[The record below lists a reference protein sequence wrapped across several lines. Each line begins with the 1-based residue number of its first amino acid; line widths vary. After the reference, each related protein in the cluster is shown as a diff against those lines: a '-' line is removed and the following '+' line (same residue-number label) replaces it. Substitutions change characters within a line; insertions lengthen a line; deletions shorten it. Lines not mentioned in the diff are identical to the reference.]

1 MELMFAEWEDGE
13 RFSFEDSDRFEEDSL
28 CSFIS
33 EAESLCQNWRGWRKQ
48 SAGPNSPTVK
58 IKDGQV
64 IPLVELSAKQVAFH
78 IPFEVVEKVYPPV
91 PEQLQ
96 LRIAYWSFPENEED
110 IRLYSCLANG
120 SPDEFQRG
128 EQLYRIKAVRDPL
141 QIGFHLSATVVSQQ
155 PGQSKGA
162 YNVAVMFDRCRITS
176 CSCTCGAGAKWCA
189 HVVAL
194 CLFRIHNASAVCLR
208 APVSESLSRLQRDQ
222 LQKFAQYLISELPQQ
237 ILPTAQRLLDE
248 LLSSQSTAINTVC
261 GAPDPTAG
269 PSASDQST
277 WYLDEST
284 LSDNIKKTLH
294 KFCGPSPVVFS
305 DVNSMYLSSTE
316 PPAAAEWACLLRPLR
331 GREPEGI
338 WNLLSIV
345 REMFK
350 RRDSNAAP
358 LLEILTEQ
366 CLTYEQ
372 IIGWW
377 YSVRTSASHSS
388 ASGHTGRSNGQTEV
402 AAHACASMCD
412 EMVVLWRLA
421 VLDPTMSPQR
431 RLELASQLKQW
442 HLKVIEI
449 VKRGQHRKSLDKL
462 FQGFKPAVESCYFDW
477 EAAYPLAGIT
487 YCSTDKKSASFCW
500 ARAVQQQRGAK
511 AGLNGGAGGG
521 GGGGGGGGDQESG
534 GRPGGAGCDGG
545 SVDYKPRSGG
555 GGGYQQEVAVRPK
568 ETLVGKRKGLSAGGG
583 GLMRLGGGGV
593 SLGMEG
599 EGKGMYKPGGSGG
612 GGGGAAGGSSSS
624 SSGSKAKMTQGG
636 KASCSGGAGGG
647 GGGSG
652 GGGGGG
658 SGGGG
663 GGGGSGKHPS
673 AKRRTS
679 SEDSS
684 LEPDMAE
691 LSLDDGSS
699 LALGAEASNTSSFDF
714 LPPPPEML
722 PSPSPLLREPRK
734 YGGNG
739 GGSGG
744 MGLGK
749 ERAFDGKRVTHA
761 PVAVPPQPDAFPK
774 SCDLPGPSSASAP
787 GGGGGVASAGSAND
801 KEVEVEAEL
810 EENGVEEEDLVAMD
824 DAPQPST
831 STAAS
836 GSSSL
841 PVVTVTGKPPRGA
854 RREGGGGA
862 AGGGAAGGIGEGSGA
877 SAAPEGAAAAAGG
890 GGGGGGGDP
899 VGEDDYQAYYLS
911 AAEEGGERGAP
922 DNNHEEEPDIFAGI
936 KPLEQEGRMEV
947 LFACAEALYAHGY
960 SNEACRLA
968 VELARDLLANPPD
981 LKVEQPQTK
990 GKKSKVSTS
999 RQTQVATNTLSK
1011 AAFLLTVLSE
1021 RQELHNLAFS
1031 MGMFSLELQRPPAS
1045 TKALEVKLAYQES
1058 EVVALLKKIPLGVV
1072 EMGLIRDRAEQLR
1085 DGNFCDYRPVLPLML
1100 ASFIFDVLCT
1110 PAVSPTGSR
1119 PPSRNRNTEMPGD
1132 EELGFEAA
1140 VAAIGMKTTVSEAEH
1155 PLLCEGT
1162 RREKGDLALALM
1174 ITYKDDQ
1181 SKLKKILDKL
1191 LDRESQTHKPQTL
1204 SSFYSSKPAAGSQ
1217 KSPSKH
1223 SAAHT
1228 HAHTHTHAHA
1238 HTHAS
1243 SSSHSA
1249 SAGASGGVSK
1259 HAGAVPVSSGAGSA
1273 QGSGSGSAQGV
1284 AGGGC
1289 AAGQQGALGGGGVQ
1303 NVSAAAAAEAGE
1315 AGTTDSRE
1323 QDGVPLSS
1331 CEQPSEAAV
1340 FKPEGTVPSRLALGG
1355 RGAYSGRCWGSPVRQ
1370 KKKHTG
1376 MASIDSS
1383 APETTSD
1390 SSPTLSRRPLR
1401 GGWAATSWG
1410 RGQDSD
1416 SISSSSSDSLGS
1428 SSSSGSRRA
1437 GGGARAKST
1446 DTSRYKGRRPECHAP
1461 HVPNQPSEAAA
1472 HFYFELAKTVLIKA
1486 GGNSSTSIFTQPSAS
1501 GGHQGPHRN
1510 LHLCAFEIGLYALGL
1525 HNFVSPNWLSR
1536 TYSSHVS
1543 WITGQAMEI
1552 GSAALNILVEC
1563 WDGHLTP
1570 PEVASL
1576 ADRASRARDP
1586 NMVRAAAELALSCLP
1601 HAHALNPNEI
1611 QRALVQC
1618 KEQVGPSLQIWQ
1630 HCHRHSEGPPHG
1642 THKRHHWSRDQVREQ
1657 DNVML
1662 EKACMAVEEA
1672 AKGGGVYP
1680 EVLFE
1685 VAHQWYWLYEQTVGG
1700 GSGAQREVPARCGA
1714 NGGTARRQQESSCNV
1729 LEGGGGMDPQQ
1740 MAAVT
1745 ASVTAAT
1752 VVPVISVGSTIYQSH
1767 TLPGSAMAHTQ
1778 GLHPYTTIQAHLPT
1792 VCTSQYLGHPLQ
1804 HVSRPAV
1811 FPVPG
1816 ATYPQGMHPA
1826 FIGAQYPF
1834 SVATGP
1840 PMATAVT
1847 FPGVPVPSMTQ
1858 ITVHPYHTET
1868 GLPLS
1873 TTVAGGVHSGS
1884 AIQAIQG
1891 ASMPGL
1897 ASQPAPL
1904 VSAPFPTE
1912 DEHSQPISQ
1921 QGLHYLHSAYRV
1933 GMLALEMLGR
1943 RAHNDHPNNF
1953 SRSPPYTE
1961 DVKWLLGLAARLGVN
1976 YVYQFCVGAAKGV
1989 LSPFVLQ
1996 EIIMEALQRLN
2007 PAHIHAH
2014 LRTPAF
2020 QQLVQRCQQ
2029 AYLQYIHHRLIH
2041 LTPADYDDFVNIIR
2055 SARGAFCL
2063 TPVGMMQ
2070 FNDVLQNLKRGKQ
2083 TKELWQRI
2091 SLEMATFSP

>member
-128 EQLYRIKAVRDPL
+128 EQLYRIRAVKDPL
-141 QIGFHLSATVVSQQ
+141 QIGFHLSATVVSSQS
-155 PGQSKGA
+155 GQSKGA

-372 IIGWW
+372 IISWW

-388 ASGHTGRSNGQTEV
+388 ASGHTGRSNGQSEV

-421 VLDPTMSPQR
+421 VLDPTMSPCR
-431 RLELASQLKQW
+431 RLELAGQLKQW

-462 FQGFKPAVESCYFDW
+462 FQGFKPAVESCYFNW
-477 EAAYPLAGIT
+477 EVAYPLEGIT
-487 YCSTDKKSASFCW
+487 YCSADKKSATFCW
-500 ARAVQQQRGAK
+500 SRAVQA
-511 AGLNGGAGGG
+511 
-521 GGGGGGGGDQESG
+521 SG
-534 GRPGGAGCDGG
+534 H
-545 SVDYKPRSGG
+545 SS
-555 GGGYQQEVAVRPK
+555 QQEVAVRPK
-568 ETLVGKRKGLSAGGG
+568 ETILTKRKGLSVSGGG
-583 GLMRLGGGGV
+583 GMLVRLGGGV
-593 SLGMEG
+593 SLSLEDGG
-599 EGKGMYKPGGSGG
+599 GKCMYKSPGSGG
-612 GGGGAAGGSSSS
+612 LGGG
-624 SSGSKAKMTQGG
+624 
-636 KASCSGGAGGG
+636 
-647 GGGSG
+647 
-652 GGGGGG
+652 
-658 SGGGG
+658 
-663 GGGGSGKHPS
+663 KHAS

-684 LEPDMAE
+684 LEPDLAE
-691 LSLDDGSS
+691 LSLDDGCS
-699 LALGAEASNTSSFDF
+699 LALGAEASNTFEF

-722 PSPSPLLREPRK
+722 PSPSPLLRDSPC
-734 YGGNG
+734 
-739 GGSGG
+739 ST
-744 MGLGK
+744 L
-749 ERAFDGKRVTHA
+749 
-761 PVAVPPQPDAFPK
+761 
-774 SCDLPGPSSASAP
+774 LPSQRHT
-787 GGGGGVASAGSAND
+787 
-801 KEVEVEAEL
+801 E
-810 EENGVEEEDLVAMD
+810 
-824 DAPQPST
+824 
-831 STAAS
+831 
-836 GSSSL
+836 
-841 PVVTVTGKPPRGA
+841 
-854 RREGGGGA
+854 
-862 AGGGAAGGIGEGSGA
+862 
-877 SAAPEGAAAAAGG
+877 AAAGVARGEG
-890 GGGGGGGDP
+890 GEA

-911 AAEEGGERGAP
+911 AASEDGADRQLP
-922 DNNHEEEPDIFAGI
+922 DNHQEEEPDIFAGI

-947 LFACAEALYAHGY
+947 LFACAEALHAHGY

-1021 RQELHNLAFS
+1021 RLELHNLAFS
-1031 MGMFSLELQRPPAS
+1031 TGMFSLELQRPPAS

-1058 EVVALLKKIPLGVV
+1058 EVVALLKKIPLGLV
-1072 EMGLIRDRAEQLR
+1072 EMSTIRERAEQLR

-1110 PAVSPTGSR
+1110 PVVSPTGSR
-1119 PPSRNRNTEMPGD
+1119 PPSRNRNIEMPGD

-1140 VAAIGMKTTVSEAEH
+1140 VAALGMKTTVSEAEH

-1162 RREKGDLALALM
+1162 RRVKGDLALALM

-1217 KSPSKH
+1217 RSPSKH
-1223 SAAHT
+1223 T
-1228 HAHTHTHAHA
+1228 TT
-1238 HTHAS
+1238 
-1243 SSSHSA
+1243 SHSGV
-1249 SAGASGGVSK
+1249 SGATGGVSK
-1259 HAGAVPVSSGAGSA
+1259 HTPSSSSATTVAGS
-1273 QGSGSGSAQGV
+1273 SSSSSSAQNET
-1284 AGGGC
+1284 APFK
-1289 AAGQQGALGGGGVQ
+1289 L
-1303 NVSAAAAAEAGE
+1303 EA
-1315 AGTTDSRE
+1315 
-1323 QDGVPLSS
+1323 
-1331 CEQPSEAAV
+1331 
-1340 FKPEGTVPSRLALGG
+1340 TVPSRLALGVRCG
-1355 RGAYSGRCWGSPVRQ
+1355 YSQRCWGSPVRQ

-1401 GGWAATSWG
+1401 GSWAATSWG

-1446 DTSRYKGRRPECHAP
+1446 DTRRRPECHAP

-1618 KEQVGPSLQIWQ
+1618 KEQ
-1630 HCHRHSEGPPHG
+1630 
-1642 THKRHHWSRDQVREQ
+1642 

-1685 VAHQWYWLYEQTVGG
+1685 VAHQWYWLYEQSVGG
-1700 GSGAQREVPARCGA
+1700 GSGQQRETSGRCGA
-1714 NGGTARRQQESSCNV
+1714 NGGSGRRPPESSCV
-1729 LEGGGGMDPQQ
+1729 LESGVNMESPGV
-1740 MAAVT
+1740 ATVT
-1745 ASVTAAT
+1745 ASVTAAA

-1767 TLPGSAMAHTQ
+1767 AIPGQAMAHPHSQ

-1792 VCTSQYLGHPLQ
+1792 VCTPQYLGHPLQ
-1804 HVSRPAV
+1804 HVPRPTV
-1811 FPVPG
+1811 FPVSG
-1816 ATYPQGMHPA
+1816 AAYPQGMHPA

-1834 SVATGP
+1834 SVTAGPQP
-1840 PMATAVT
+1840 PMAATAVT

-1858 ITVHPYHTET
+1858 IAVHPYHTET

-1873 TTVAGGVHSGS
+1873 TTVAVGSVHSGPT
-1884 AIQAIQG
+1884 IQAIQG
-1891 ASMPGL
+1891 ASLPSL
-1897 ASQPAPL
+1897 SSQPGSL
-1904 VSAPFPTE
+1904 VSTPFPAE
-1912 DEHSQPISQ
+1912 DEQHSQPISQ

-2020 QQLVQRCQQ
+2020 HQLVQRCQQ

>member
-128 EQLYRIKAVRDPL
+128 EQLYRIRAVKDPL
-141 QIGFHLSATVVSQQ
+141 QIGFHLSATVVSSQT
-155 PGQSKGA
+155 GQSKGA

-366 CLTYEQ
+366 
-372 IIGWW
+372 
-377 YSVRTSASHSS
+377 
-388 ASGHTGRSNGQTEV
+388 
-402 AAHACASMCD
+402 
-412 EMVVLWRLA
+412 
-421 VLDPTMSPQR
+421 
-431 RLELASQLKQW
+431 
-442 HLKVIEI
+442 
-449 VKRGQHRKSLDKL
+449 
-462 FQGFKPAVESCYFDW
+462 
-477 EAAYPLAGIT
+477 
-487 YCSTDKKSASFCW
+487 
-500 ARAVQQQRGAK
+500 
-511 AGLNGGAGGG
+511 
-521 GGGGGGGGDQESG
+521 
-534 GRPGGAGCDGG
+534 
-545 SVDYKPRSGG
+545 
-555 GGGYQQEVAVRPK
+555 
-568 ETLVGKRKGLSAGGG
+568 
-583 GLMRLGGGGV
+583 
-593 SLGMEG
+593 
-599 EGKGMYKPGGSGG
+599 
-612 GGGGAAGGSSSS
+612 
-624 SSGSKAKMTQGG
+624 
-636 KASCSGGAGGG
+636 
-647 GGGSG
+647 
-652 GGGGGG
+652 
-658 SGGGG
+658 
-663 GGGGSGKHPS
+663 
-673 AKRRTS
+673 
-679 SEDSS
+679 
-684 LEPDMAE
+684 
-691 LSLDDGSS
+691 
-699 LALGAEASNTSSFDF
+699 
-714 LPPPPEML
+714 
-722 PSPSPLLREPRK
+722 
-734 YGGNG
+734 
-739 GGSGG
+739 
-744 MGLGK
+744 
-749 ERAFDGKRVTHA
+749 
-761 PVAVPPQPDAFPK
+761 
-774 SCDLPGPSSASAP
+774 
-787 GGGGGVASAGSAND
+787 
-801 KEVEVEAEL
+801 
-810 EENGVEEEDLVAMD
+810 
-824 DAPQPST
+824 
-831 STAAS
+831 
-836 GSSSL
+836 
-841 PVVTVTGKPPRGA
+841 
-854 RREGGGGA
+854 
-862 AGGGAAGGIGEGSGA
+862 
-877 SAAPEGAAAAAGG
+877 
-890 GGGGGGGDP
+890 
-899 VGEDDYQAYYLS
+899 
-911 AAEEGGERGAP
+911 
-922 DNNHEEEPDIFAGI
+922 
-936 KPLEQEGRMEV
+936 
-947 LFACAEALYAHGY
+947 
-960 SNEACRLA
+960 
-968 VELARDLLANPPD
+968 DLLANPPD

-999 RQTQVATNTLSK
+999 RQTQTATNTLSK
-1011 AAFLLTVLSE
+1011 TAFLLTVLSE
-1021 RQELHNLAFS
+1021 RLELHNLAFCT
-1031 MGMFSLELQRPPAS
+1031 GMFSLELQRPPAS

-1058 EVVALLKKIPLGVV
+1058 EIVALLKKIPLGLV
-1072 EMGLIRDRAEQLR
+1072 EMTAIRERAEQLR

-1110 PAVSPTGSR
+1110 PVVSPTGSR
-1119 PPSRNRNTEMPGD
+1119 PPSRNRNNEMPGD

-1140 VAAIGMKTTVSEAEH
+1140 VAALGMKTTVSEAEH

-1162 RREKGDLALALM
+1162 RRVKGDLALALM

-1204 SSFYSSKPAAGSQ
+1204 SSFYSSKPAASSQ
-1217 KSPSKH
+1217 RSPSKH
-1223 SAAHT
+1223 ATTGHGGGVGA
-1228 HAHTHTHAHA
+1228 
-1238 HTHAS
+1238 
-1243 SSSHSA
+1243 
-1249 SAGASGGVSK
+1249 ASGGLSK
-1259 HAGAVPVSSGAGSA
+1259 HTPSSSA
-1273 QGSGSGSAQGV
+1273 PLPNEV
-1284 AGGGC
+1284 A
-1289 AAGQQGALGGGGVQ
+1289 L
-1303 NVSAAAAAEAGE
+1303 
-1315 AGTTDSRE
+1315 
-1323 QDGVPLSS
+1323 
-1331 CEQPSEAAV
+1331 
-1340 FKPEGTVPSRLALGG
+1340 FKLETTVPSRLALGARYG
-1355 RGAYSGRCWGSPVRQ
+1355 YNQRCWGSPVRQ

-1401 GGWAATSWG
+1401 GGWAAASWG

-1437 GGGARAKST
+1437 GGGARAKNT
-1446 DTSRYKGRRPECHAP
+1446 DTRRRPECHAP

-1618 KEQVGPSLQIWQ
+1618 KEQ
-1630 HCHRHSEGPPHG
+1630 
-1642 THKRHHWSRDQVREQ
+1642 

-1685 VAHQWYWLYEQTVGG
+1685 VAHQWYWLYEQSVGG
-1700 GSGAQREVPARCGA
+1700 SSGQQREASSRCGA
-1714 NGGTARRQQESSCNV
+1714 NGGSGRRPPEVSCV
-1729 LEGGGGMDPQQ
+1729 LDNGANIDAPGV
-1740 MAAVT
+1740 ATVT
-1745 ASVTAAT
+1745 ASVTATA
-1752 VVPVISVGSTIYQSH
+1752 VVPVISVGSTIYQPH
-1767 TLPGSAMAHTQ
+1767 AMPGQAIAHPHGQ
-1778 GLHPYTTIQAHLPT
+1778 GLHPYTTLQAHLPT
-1792 VCTSQYLGHPLQ
+1792 VCTPQYMGHPLQ
-1804 HVSRPAV
+1804 HVPRPAV
-1811 FPVPG
+1811 FPVSG
-1816 ATYPQGMHPA
+1816 AAYPQGMHPA

-1840 PMATAVT
+1840 PPPITATAVT

-1858 ITVHPYHTET
+1858 IAVHPYHTET

-1873 TTVAGGVHSGS
+1873 TTVAVGSVHTGA
-1884 AIQAIQG
+1884 AIQTMQG
-1891 ASMPGL
+1891 ASMPSL
-1897 ASQPAPL
+1897 SSQPSSL
-1904 VSAPFPTE
+1904 VNSPFPTE
-1912 DEHSQPISQ
+1912 EDQHSQPISQ
-1921 QGLHYLHSAYRV
+1921 QSLHYLHSAYRV

-2020 QQLVQRCQQ
+2020 HQLVQRCQQ

-2063 TPVGMMQ
+2063 TPVGVMQ

-2091 SLEMATFSP
+2091 SLEMTTFSP

>member
-128 EQLYRIKAVRDPL
+128 EQLYRIRAVKDPL
-141 QIGFHLSATVVSQQ
+141 QIGFHLSATVVSSQA
-155 PGQSKGA
+155 GQSKGA

-237 ILPTAQRLLDE
+237 VESRLE
-248 LLSSQSTAINTVC
+248 AEVC
-261 GAPDPTAG
+261 LCVCVCACVCVCVCACVRACVDPTAG

-372 IIGWW
+372 IISWW

-388 ASGHTGRSNGQTEV
+388 ASGHTGRSNGQSEV

-421 VLDPTMSPQR
+421 VLDPTMSPCR
-431 RLELASQLKQW
+431 RLELAIQLKQW

-462 FQGFKPAVESCYFDW
+462 FQGFKPAVESCYFNW
-477 EAAYPLAGIT
+477 EAAYPLEGIT
-487 YCSTDKKSASFCW
+487 YCSADKKSATFCW
-500 ARAVQQQRGAK
+500 SRAVQHQRGVK
-511 AGLNGGAGGG
+511 AAAGGG
-521 GGGGGGGGDQESG
+521 GEPPEPGGGGRAEG
-534 GRPGGAGCDGG
+534 
-545 SVDYKPRSGG
+545 DYKGRGSGQLC
-555 GGGYQQEVAVRPK
+555 QQEVAVRPK
-568 ETLVGKRKGLSAGGG
+568 ETIMTKRKGLSVS
-583 GLMRLGGGGV
+583 GGGGV
-593 SLGMEG
+593 LVRPS
-599 EGKGMYKPGGSGG
+599 
-612 GGGGAAGGSSSS
+612 AGGP
-624 SSGSKAKMTQGG
+624 
-636 KASCSGGAGGG
+636 GAGGG
-647 GGGSG
+647 LAV
-652 GGGGGG
+652 
-658 SGGGG
+658 
-663 GGGGSGKHPS
+663 GKHAS

-684 LEPDMAE
+684 LEPDLAE
-691 LSLDDGSS
+691 LSLDDGCS
-699 LALGAEASNTSSFDF
+699 LALGAEASNTFEF
-714 LPPPPEML
+714 LPPPAEML
-722 PSPSPLLREPRK
+722 PSPSPLLRDSRK
-734 YGGNG
+734 Y
-739 GGSGG
+739 SSS
-744 MGLGK
+744 K
-749 ERAFDGKRVTHA
+749 KKRETQSDVTSH
-761 PVAVPPQPDAFPK
+761 PPP
-774 SCDLPGPSSASAP
+774 AP
-787 GGGGGVASAGSAND
+787 GGAV
-801 KEVEVEAEL
+801 
-810 EENGVEEEDLVAMD
+810 
-824 DAPQPST
+824 
-831 STAAS
+831 
-836 GSSSL
+836 
-841 PVVTVTGKPPRGA
+841 
-854 RREGGGGA
+854 
-862 AGGGAAGGIGEGSGA
+862 
-877 SAAPEGAAAAAGG
+877 
-890 GGGGGGGDP
+890 GGDAA
-899 VGEDDYQAYYLS
+899 GEDDYQAYYLS
-911 AAEEGGERGAP
+911 AASEEGADRQLT
-922 DNNHEEEPDIFAGI
+922 DSHQEEEPDIFSGI
-936 KPLEQEGRMEV
+936 KPLDQEGRMEV
-947 LFACAEALYAHGY
+947 LFACAEALHAHGY

-968 VELARDLLANPPD
+968 VDLARDLLANPPD

-1021 RQELHNLAFS
+1021 RLELHNLAFS
-1031 MGMFSLELQRPPAS
+1031 TGMFSLELQRPPAS

-1058 EVVALLKKIPLGVV
+1058 EVVALLKKIPLSLV
-1072 EMGLIRDRAEQLR
+1072 EMSAIRERAEQLR
-1085 DGNFCDYRPVLPLML
+1085 DGSFCDYRPVLPLML

-1110 PAVSPTGSR
+1110 PVVSPTGSR
-1119 PPSRNRNTEMPGD
+1119 PPSRNRNNEMPGD

-1140 VAAIGMKTTVSEAEH
+1140 VAALGMKTTVSEAEH

-1162 RREKGDLALALM
+1162 RRVKGDLALALM

-1217 KSPSKH
+1217 RSPSKH
-1223 SAAHT
+1223 TAPGNSGVSGAT
-1228 HAHTHTHAHA
+1228 GGVPP
-1238 HTHAS
+1238 S
-1243 SSSHSA
+1243 SSDQHNETA
-1249 SAGASGGVSK
+1249 PYK
-1259 HAGAVPVSSGAGSA
+1259 LEP
-1273 QGSGSGSAQGV
+1273 
-1284 AGGGC
+1284 
-1289 AAGQQGALGGGGVQ
+1289 
-1303 NVSAAAAAEAGE
+1303 
-1315 AGTTDSRE
+1315 
-1323 QDGVPLSS
+1323 
-1331 CEQPSEAAV
+1331 
-1340 FKPEGTVPSRLALGG
+1340 TVPSRLALGG
-1355 RGAYSGRCWGSPVRQ
+1355 RCGYSQRCWGSPVRQ

-1401 GGWAATSWG
+1401 GSWAAASWG

-1437 GGGARAKST
+1437 GGGARAK
-1446 DTSRYKGRRPECHAP
+1446 RRRPECHAP

-1618 KEQVGPSLQIWQ
+1618 KEQ
-1630 HCHRHSEGPPHG
+1630 
-1642 THKRHHWSRDQVREQ
+1642 

-1685 VAHQWYWLYEQTVGG
+1685 VAHQWYWLYEQSVGG
-1700 GSGAQREVPARCGA
+1700 GSTQQRETSGRCGA
-1714 NGGTARRQQESSCNV
+1714 NGGSGRRPPESNCSV
-1729 LEGGGGMDPQQ
+1729 LDGGTNMESQGV
-1740 MAAVT
+1740 ATVT
-1745 ASVTAAT
+1745 ASVSAAA

-1767 TLPGSAMAHTQ
+1767 TIPGPAMAHPHGQ

-1792 VCTSQYLGHPLQ
+1792 VCTPQYLGHPMQ
-1804 HVSRPAV
+1804 HVPRPTV
-1811 FPVPG
+1811 FPG
-1816 ATYPQGMHPA
+1816 AAYPQGMHPA

-1834 SVATGP
+1834 SVAAGPQP
-1840 PMATAVT
+1840 PMAATAVT

-1858 ITVHPYHTET
+1858 IAVHPYHTET

-1873 TTVAGGVHSGS
+1873 TTVAVGSVHAGPT
-1884 AIQAIQG
+1884 IQAIQG
-1891 ASMPGL
+1891 ASLPPL
-1897 ASQPAPL
+1897 SSQPASL
-1904 VSAPFPTE
+1904 VSAPFPAE
-1912 DEHSQPISQ
+1912 DEQHSQPISQ
-1921 QGLHYLHSAYRV
+1921 QGLHHLHSAYRV

-2020 QQLVQRCQQ
+2020 HQLVQRCQQ

-2055 SARGAFCL
+2055 GARGAFCL

>member
-58 IKDGQV
+58 IKGGQNGGVYGQV

-128 EQLYRIKAVRDPL
+128 EQLYRMRAVKDPL
-141 QIGFHLSATVVSQQ
+141 QIGFHLSATVVSPQA
-155 PGQSKGA
+155 GQSKGA

-388 ASGHTGRSNGQTEV
+388 ASGHTGRSNGQSEV

-431 RLELASQLKQW
+431 RLELAAQLKQW

-462 FQGFKPAVESCYFDW
+462 FQGFKPAVESCYFNW
-477 EAAYPLAGIT
+477 EVAYPLPGIT
-487 YCSTDKKSASFCW
+487 YCSADKKSASFCW
-500 ARAVQQQRGAK
+500 ARAVSGSSE
-511 AGLNGGAGGG
+511 
-521 GGGGGGGGDQESG
+521 GGGGDYK
-534 GRPGGAGCDGG
+534 GRSP
-545 SVDYKPRSGG
+545 
-555 GGGYQQEVAVRPK
+555 QQEVAVRPK
-568 ETLVGKRKGLSAGGG
+568 ETIASKRKGLSAGGTG
-583 GLMRLGGGGV
+583 GVLVRLGGAV
-593 SLGMEG
+593 SLSLEEG
-599 EGKGMYKPGGSGG
+599 GSKGVYKGGSGG
-612 GGGGAAGGSSSS
+612 V
-624 SSGSKAKMTQGG
+624 GG
-636 KASCSGGAGGG
+636 KHQA
-647 GGGSG
+647 
-652 GGGGGG
+652 
-658 SGGGG
+658 
-663 GGGGSGKHPS
+663 

-699 LALGAEASNTSSFDF
+699 LALGAEASNTFDF
-714 LPPPPEML
+714 TPPPPEML
-722 PSPSPLLREPRK
+722 PSPSPLLREPHK
-734 YGGNG
+734 Y
-739 GGSGG
+739 SGG
-744 MGLGK
+744 PKGAGNAPKEPGQSNGAGL
-749 ERAFDGKRVTHA
+749 A
-761 PVAVPPQPDAFPK
+761 
-774 SCDLPGPSSASAP
+774 L
-787 GGGGGVASAGSAND
+787 
-801 KEVEVEAEL
+801 
-810 EENGVEEEDLVAMD
+810 
-824 DAPQPST
+824 
-831 STAAS
+831 
-836 GSSSL
+836 
-841 PVVTVTGKPPRGA
+841 
-854 RREGGGGA
+854 
-862 AGGGAAGGIGEGSGA
+862 
-877 SAAPEGAAAAAGG
+877 EGA
-890 GGGGGGGDP
+890 GGDP
-899 VGEDDYQAYYLS
+899 GGEDDYQAYYLS
-911 AAEEGGERGAP
+911 AASEEGAERAP
-922 DNNHEEEPDIFAGI
+922 ENNHEEEPDIFAGI
-936 KPLEQEGRMEV
+936 KPLEQEGQMEV
-947 LFACAEALYAHGY
+947 LFACAEALHAHGY

-968 VELARDLLANPPD
+968 VELAGDLLANPPD

-999 RQTQVATNTLSK
+999 RQTQVATNTLVKTS
-1011 AAFLLTVLSE
+1011 FLLTVLSE
-1021 RQELHNLAFS
+1021 RLELHNLAFNT
-1031 MGMFSLELQRPPAS
+1031 GMFSLELQRPPAS

-1058 EVVALLKKIPLGVV
+1058 EVVALLKKIPLGLV
-1072 EMGLIRDRAEQLR
+1072 EMTSIRDRAEQLR

-1110 PAVSPTGSR
+1110 PGSR
-1119 PPSRNRNTEMPGD
+1119 PPSRNRNNEMPGD

-1140 VAAIGMKTTVSEAEH
+1140 VAALGMKTTVSEAEH

-1181 SKLKKILDKL
+1181 SKLKNILDKL

-1204 SSFYSSKPAAGSQ
+1204 SSFYSSKPAVSSQ
-1217 KSPSKH
+1217 RSPSKH
-1223 SAAHT
+1223 SAHGTALQPRR
-1228 HAHTHTHAHA
+1228 
-1238 HTHAS
+1238 S
-1243 SSSHSA
+1243 PVRPESMV
-1249 SAGASGGVSK
+1249 GGVGRTY
-1259 HAGAVPVSSGAGSA
+1259 GAQPA
-1273 QGSGSGSAQGV
+1273 
-1284 AGGGC
+1284 
-1289 AAGQQGALGGGGVQ
+1289 
-1303 NVSAAAAAEAGE
+1303 
-1315 AGTTDSRE
+1315 
-1323 QDGVPLSS
+1323 S
-1331 CEQPSEAAV
+1331 CDQPSEAAP

-1401 GGWAATSWG
+1401 GGWAAASWG

-1618 KEQVGPSLQIWQ
+1618 KEQ
-1630 HCHRHSEGPPHG
+1630 
-1642 THKRHHWSRDQVREQ
+1642 

-1700 GSGAQREVPARCGA
+1700 GSGTQREGPGRCGA
-1714 NGGTARRQQESSCNV
+1714 NGGAGRRPPDAGHGLTDNS
-1729 LEGGGGMDPQQ
+1729 GPMDPSGV
-1740 MAAVT
+1740 AAVT
-1745 ASVTAAT
+1745 ASVTAAA

-1767 TLPGSAMAHTQ
+1767 ALPGSAIAHPHTQ

-1792 VCTSQYLGHPLQ
+1792 VCTPQYLGHPLQ
-1804 HVSRPAV
+1804 HVPRPTV
-1811 FPVPG
+1811 FPVSGG
-1816 ATYPQGMHPA
+1816 AYPQGMHPA
-1826 FIGAQYPF
+1826 FLGAQYPF

-1840 PMATAVT
+1840 HPPMAATAVT

-1858 ITVHPYHTET
+1858 IAVHPYHTET

-1873 TTVAGGVHSGS
+1873 TTVAGEQRQLLGGVHSGS
-1884 AIQAIQG
+1884 TIQAIQG
-1891 ASMPGL
+1891 SSLPGMS
-1897 ASQPAPL
+1897 SQPASL
-1904 VSAPFPTE
+1904 VSTPFPSE
-1912 DEHSQPISQ
+1912 DEQHSQPISQ

-1961 DVKWLLGLAARLGVN
+1961 DVKWLLGLAARLGDHN
-1976 YVYQFCVGAAKGV
+1976 GGSAETQPGSHPCPPPHACFSPAGAALPAG
-1989 LSPFVLQ
+1989 LSTVHPPPADTPDPGRLRRLRQ
-1996 EIIMEALQRLN
+1996 HHPQRPRGLL
-2007 PAHIHAH
+2007 PDPCGHDA
-2014 LRTPAF
+2014 
-2020 QQLVQRCQQ
+2020 VQRCAAELEEGQ
-2029 AYLQYIHHRLIH
+2029 ADQGAVAAHLIGDGHFLPMTVRAVEWERNDAPAPQTRPGLSRSSGWTKLIFGPFEWVKRASGHHLRYLSTVIQSNISITLRMSGHDIY
-2041 LTPADYDDFVNIIR
+2041 TCPAQIEPLKCFNI
-2055 SARGAFCL
+2055 F
-2063 TPVGMMQ
+2063 M
-2070 FNDVLQNLKRGKQ
+2070 
-2083 TKELWQRI
+2083 
-2091 SLEMATFSP
+2091 

>member
-48 SAGPNSPTVK
+48 SGGPNSPTVK
-58 IKDGQV
+58 IKGKGGRQLGEINGLV
-64 IPLVELSAKQVAFH
+64 NPLVELSAKQVAFH

-96 LRIAYWSFPENEED
+96 LRIAFWSFPENEED

-120 SPDEFQRG
+120 SADEFQRG
-128 EQLYRIKAVRDPL
+128 EQLFRMRAVKDPL
-141 QIGFHLSATVVSQQ
+141 QIGFHLSATVVPPQMLS
-155 PGQSKGA
+155 PKGA

-176 CSCTCGAGAKWCA
+176 CSCTCGAGAKWCS

-350 RRDSNAAP
+350 RRDTNAAP
-358 LLEILTEQ
+358 LLEILTDQ
-366 CLTYEQ
+366 
-372 IIGWW
+372 
-377 YSVRTSASHSS
+377 
-388 ASGHTGRSNGQTEV
+388 
-402 AAHACASMCD
+402 
-412 EMVVLWRLA
+412 
-421 VLDPTMSPQR
+421 
-431 RLELASQLKQW
+431 LELAQ
-442 HLKVIEI
+442 
-449 VKRGQHRKSLDKL
+449 
-462 FQGFKPAVESCYFDW
+462 
-477 EAAYPLAGIT
+477 
-487 YCSTDKKSASFCW
+487 
-500 ARAVQQQRGAK
+500 
-511 AGLNGGAGGG
+511 
-521 GGGGGGGGDQESG
+521 
-534 GRPGGAGCDGG
+534 
-545 SVDYKPRSGG
+545 
-555 GGGYQQEVAVRPK
+555 
-568 ETLVGKRKGLSAGGG
+568 
-583 GLMRLGGGGV
+583 
-593 SLGMEG
+593 
-599 EGKGMYKPGGSGG
+599 
-612 GGGGAAGGSSSS
+612 
-624 SSGSKAKMTQGG
+624 
-636 KASCSGGAGGG
+636 
-647 GGGSG
+647 
-652 GGGGGG
+652 
-658 SGGGG
+658 
-663 GGGGSGKHPS
+663 
-673 AKRRTS
+673 
-679 SEDSS
+679 
-684 LEPDMAE
+684 
-691 LSLDDGSS
+691 
-699 LALGAEASNTSSFDF
+699 
-714 LPPPPEML
+714 
-722 PSPSPLLREPRK
+722 
-734 YGGNG
+734 
-739 GGSGG
+739 
-744 MGLGK
+744 
-749 ERAFDGKRVTHA
+749 
-761 PVAVPPQPDAFPK
+761 
-774 SCDLPGPSSASAP
+774 
-787 GGGGGVASAGSAND
+787 
-801 KEVEVEAEL
+801 
-810 EENGVEEEDLVAMD
+810 
-824 DAPQPST
+824 
-831 STAAS
+831 
-836 GSSSL
+836 
-841 PVVTVTGKPPRGA
+841 
-854 RREGGGGA
+854 
-862 AGGGAAGGIGEGSGA
+862 
-877 SAAPEGAAAAAGG
+877 
-890 GGGGGGGDP
+890 
-899 VGEDDYQAYYLS
+899 
-911 AAEEGGERGAP
+911 
-922 DNNHEEEPDIFAGI
+922 
-936 KPLEQEGRMEV
+936 
-947 LFACAEALYAHGY
+947 
-960 SNEACRLA
+960 
-968 VELARDLLANPPD
+968 DLLANPPD
-981 LKVEQPQTK
+981 LKVEQPPTK
-990 GKKSKVSTS
+990 GKKNKVSTS
-999 RQTQVATNTLSK
+999 KQTWIATNTLSK

-1021 RQELHNLAFS
+1021 RQEYHNLAFCI
-1031 MGMFSLELQRPPAS
+1031 GMFALELQRPPAS

-1058 EVVALLKKIPLGVV
+1058 EIVSLLKKIPLDSN
-1072 EMGLIRDRAEQLR
+1072 EMNTIRGRAKDLR
-1085 DGNFCDYRPVLPLML
+1085 DGTLCDYRPVLPLML

-1110 PAVSPTGSR
+1110 PVVSPTGSR
-1119 PPSRNRNTEMPGD
+1119 PPSRNRNNEMPGD

-1140 VAAIGMKTTVSEAEH
+1140 VAALGMKTTVSEAEH

-1204 SSFYSSKPAAGSQ
+1204 SSFYSSSKPAAANQ

-1223 SAAHT
+1223 
-1228 HAHTHTHAHA
+1228 
-1238 HTHAS
+1238 AS
-1243 SSSHSA
+1243 QSSA
-1249 SAGASGGVSK
+1249 SILISGTAPG
-1259 HAGAVPVSSGAGSA
+1259 H
-1273 QGSGSGSAQGV
+1273 QQQGV
-1284 AGGGC
+1284 TSAVHGG
-1289 AAGQQGALGGGGVQ
+1289 LGENFPEKNSSQRSTGEP
-1303 NVSAAAAAEAGE
+1303 SGE
-1315 AGTTDSRE
+1315 AHVYK
-1323 QDGVPLSS
+1323 Q
-1331 CEQPSEAAV
+1331 
-1340 FKPEGTVPSRLALGG
+1340 EGKVPSRLALGN
-1355 RGAYSGRCWGSPVRQ
+1355 RGGYNGRCWGSPVRQ

-1401 GGWAATSWG
+1401 GGWGATPWG

-1437 GGGARAKST
+1437 SGGARAKT
-1446 DTSRYKGRRPECHAP
+1446 VEGRRLESHAP

-1486 GGNSSTSIFTQPSAS
+1486 GGNSSTSIFTHPSSS

-1576 ADRASRARDP
+1576 ADRASRARDS

-1618 KEQVGPSLQIWQ
+1618 KEQ
-1630 HCHRHSEGPPHG
+1630 
-1642 THKRHHWSRDQVREQ
+1642 
-1657 DNVML
+1657 DNMML
-1662 EKACMAVEEA
+1662 EKACMAVEDA

-1685 VAHQWYWLYEQTVGG
+1685 VAHQWYWLYEQMVGG
-1700 GSGAQREVPARCGA
+1700 TPVPREGATGCSSGGARSVPEAVRGLSDNRIIQDTSTVTVA
-1714 NGGTARRQQESSCNV
+1714 TA
-1729 LEGGGGMDPQQ
+1729 
-1740 MAAVT
+1740 
-1745 ASVTAAT
+1745 VTAAT
-1752 VVPVISVGSTIYQSH
+1752 VVPVISVGSTIYQQH
-1767 TLPGSAMAHTQ
+1767 TAMAHAHTQ
-1778 GLHPYTTIQAHLPT
+1778 GLHPYTTLQTHIPSVCSPQYIGIPRQQLP
-1792 VCTSQYLGHPLQ
+1792 Q
-1804 HVSRPAV
+1804 PAL

-1816 ATYPQGMHPA
+1816 ALYTQGVHPA
-1826 FIGAQYPF
+1826 FIGAQYPYTVTTP
-1834 SVATGP
+1834 SLA
-1840 PMATAVT
+1840 ATAVS
-1847 FPGVPVPSMTQ
+1847 FPGATVPSMTQ
-1858 ITVHPYHTET
+1858 IAVHPYHAET
-1868 GLPLS
+1868 GLSLS
-1873 TTVAGGVHSGS
+1873 SNVAIGNVHTGTTFP
-1884 AIQAIQG
+1884 AIQG
-1891 ASMPGL
+1891 STMTALST
-1897 ASQPAPL
+1897 QPASL
-1904 VSAPFPTE
+1904 VTPGFPAE
-1912 DEHSQPISQ
+1912 DEQHSQPVSP

-1961 DVKWLLGLAARLGVN
+1961 DVKWLLGLAAKLGVN
-1976 YVYQFCVGAAKGV
+1976 YVHQFCVGAAKGV

-2007 PAHIHAH
+2007 PAHIHNH

-2020 QQLVQRCQQ
+2020 HQLVQRCQQ
-2029 AYLQYIHHRLIH
+2029 SYMQYIHHRLIH
-2041 LTPADYDDFVNIIR
+2041 LTPADYDDFVNAIR
-2055 SARGAFCL
+2055 SARSAFCL
-2063 TPVGMMQ
+2063 TPLGAMQ
-2070 FNDVLQNLKRGKQ
+2070 FNDILQNLKRGKQ
-2083 TKELWQRI
+2083 TKELWQRV

>member
-128 EQLYRIKAVRDPL
+128 EQLYRMRAVKDPL
-141 QIGFHLSATVVSQQ
+141 QIGFHLSATVVSPQA
-155 PGQSKGA
+155 GQSKGA

-345 REMFK
+345 REMLK

-388 ASGHTGRSNGQTEV
+388 ASGHTGRSNGQSEV

-421 VLDPTMSPQR
+421 VLDPTMSPHR
-431 RLELASQLKQW
+431 RLELAAQLKQW

-462 FQGFKPAVESCYFDW
+462 FQGFKPAVESCYFNW
-477 EAAYPLAGIT
+477 EVAYPLPGIT
-487 YCSTDKKSASFCW
+487 YCSADKKSASFCW

-511 AGLNGGAGGG
+511 AGLAGDPPEPGGG
-521 GGGGGGGGDQESG
+521 
-534 GRPGGAGCDGG
+534 
-545 SVDYKPRSGG
+545 RS
-555 GGGYQQEVAVRPK
+555 
-568 ETLVGKRKGLSAGGG
+568 
-583 GLMRLGGGGV
+583 
-593 SLGMEG
+593 
-599 EGKGMYKPGGSGG
+599 
-612 GGGGAAGGSSSS
+612 GSSSS
-624 SSGSKAKMTQGG
+624 TGGKAKIAQGG
-636 KASCSGGAGGG
+636 KSSS
-647 GGGSG
+647 GGSG
-652 GGGGGG
+652 VVG
-658 SGGGG
+658 
-663 GGGGSGKHPS
+663 GKHQA

-699 LALGAEASNTSSFDF
+699 LALGAEASNTFDF
-714 LPPPPEML
+714 TPPPPEML
-722 PSPSPLLREPRK
+722 PSPSPLLREPHK
-734 YGGNG
+734 YSG
-739 GGSGG
+739 GGKVSP
-744 MGLGK
+744 
-749 ERAFDGKRVTHA
+749 RDG
-761 PVAVPPQPDAFPK
+761 
-774 SCDLPGPSSASAP
+774 
-787 GGGGGVASAGSAND
+787 
-801 KEVEVEAEL
+801 
-810 EENGVEEEDLVAMD
+810 
-824 DAPQPST
+824 
-831 STAAS
+831 
-836 GSSSL
+836 
-841 PVVTVTGKPPRGA
+841 
-854 RREGGGGA
+854 RRETGTGA
-862 AGGGAAGGIGEGSGA
+862 VALPNQ
-877 SAAPEGAAAAAGG
+877 APEAAAEAGA
-890 GGGGGGGDP
+890 GGDP
-899 VGEDDYQAYYLS
+899 VGEDDYQAYFLNS
-911 AAEEGGERGAP
+911 ANEEGVERVSE
-922 DNNHEEEPDIFAGI
+922 NNNEEEPDIFAGI
-936 KPLEQEGRMEV
+936 KPLEQEGQMEV
-947 LFACAEALYAHGY
+947 LFACAEALHAHGY
-960 SNEACRLA
+960 SNDACRLA
-968 VELARDLLANPPD
+968 VELAGDLLVNPPD

-999 RQTQVATNTLSK
+999 RQTQVATNTLVKTS
-1011 AAFLLTVLSE
+1011 FLLTVLSE
-1021 RQELHNLAFS
+1021 RLELHNLAFS
-1031 MGMFSLELQRPPAS
+1031 TGMFSLELQRPPAS

-1058 EVVALLKKIPLGVV
+1058 EVVALLKKIPLGLV
-1072 EMGLIRDRAEQLR
+1072 EMTSIRDRAEQLR

-1110 PAVSPTGSR
+1110 PGSR
-1119 PPSRNRNTEMPGD
+1119 PPSRNRNNEMPGD

-1140 VAAIGMKTTVSEAEH
+1140 VAALGMKTTVSEAEH

-1204 SSFYSSKPAAGSQ
+1204 SSFYSSKPAANSQ
-1217 KSPSKH
+1217 RSPSKH
-1223 SAAHT
+1223 AAHT
-1228 HAHTHTHAHA
+1228 AHGHG
-1238 HTHAS
+1238 
-1243 SSSHSA
+1243 
-1249 SAGASGGVSK
+1249 GATGGVSK
-1259 HAGAVPVSSGAGSA
+1259 HPA
-1273 QGSGSGSAQGV
+1273 
-1284 AGGGC
+1284 
-1289 AAGQQGALGGGGVQ
+1289 
-1303 NVSAAAAAEAGE
+1303 
-1315 AGTTDSRE
+1315 
-1323 QDGVPLSS
+1323 S
-1331 CEQPSEAAV
+1331 CDQPSEAAP

-1401 GGWAATSWG
+1401 GGWAAASWG

-1618 KEQVGPSLQIWQ
+1618 KEQVHI
-1630 HCHRHSEGPPHG
+1630 
-1642 THKRHHWSRDQVREQ
+1642 
-1657 DNVML
+1657 
-1662 EKACMAVEEA
+1662 A
-1672 AKGGGVYP
+1672 
-1680 EVLFE
+1680 
-1685 VAHQWYWLYEQTVGG
+1685 
-1700 GSGAQREVPARCGA
+1700 
-1714 NGGTARRQQESSCNV
+1714 
-1729 LEGGGGMDPQQ
+1729 
-1740 MAAVT
+1740 
-1745 ASVTAAT
+1745 
-1752 VVPVISVGSTIYQSH
+1752 
-1767 TLPGSAMAHTQ
+1767 
-1778 GLHPYTTIQAHLPT
+1778 
-1792 VCTSQYLGHPLQ
+1792 
-1804 HVSRPAV
+1804 
-1811 FPVPG
+1811 
-1816 ATYPQGMHPA
+1816 
-1826 FIGAQYPF
+1826 
-1834 SVATGP
+1834 
-1840 PMATAVT
+1840 
-1847 FPGVPVPSMTQ
+1847 
-1858 ITVHPYHTET
+1858 VHPYHTET

-1873 TTVAGGVHSGS
+1873 TTVAGEQRPLLWVLGGVHSG
-1884 AIQAIQG
+1884 ATIQAIQG
-1891 ASMPGL
+1891 SSLPGMS
-1897 ASQPAPL
+1897 SQPVSL
-1904 VSAPFPTE
+1904 VSAPFPSE
-1912 DEHSQPISQ
+1912 DEQHSQPISQ

-2020 QQLVQRCQQ
+2020 HQLVQRCQQ

>member
-1 MELMFAEWEDGE
+1 MFAEWEDGE

-128 EQLYRIKAVRDPL
+128 EQLYRIRAVKDPL
-141 QIGFHLSATVVSQQ
+141 QIGFHLSATVVSNQS
-155 PGQSKGA
+155 GQSKGA

-372 IIGWW
+372 IISWW

-388 ASGHTGRSNGQTEV
+388 ASGHTGRSNGQSEV

-421 VLDPTMSPQR
+421 VLDPTMSPCR
-431 RLELASQLKQW
+431 RLELAVQLKQW

-462 FQGFKPAVESCYFDW
+462 FQGFKPAVESCYFNW
-477 EAAYPLAGIT
+477 EVAYPLEGIT
-487 YCSTDKKSASFCW
+487 YCSADKKGATFCW
-500 ARAVQQQRGAK
+500 SRAVLHQRGVK
-511 AGLNGGAGGG
+511 AAAGAGAEAPEAGAGGRT
-521 GGGGGGGGDQESG
+521 ESG
-534 GRPGGAGCDGG
+534 AAGDFKGRGHP
-545 SVDYKPRSGG
+545 S
-555 GGGYQQEVAVRPK
+555 QQEVAVRPK
-568 ETLVGKRKGLSAGGG
+568 ETLLTKRKGLSVSGGG
-583 GLMRLGGGGV
+583 GVLVRLGGGV
-593 SLGMEG
+593 SLSLEDGGGKCMYKG
-599 EGKGMYKPGGSGG
+599 PGSSSGGKLKLTQGGGKGASVGGPVGG
-612 GGGGAAGGSSSS
+612 GGVG
-624 SSGSKAKMTQGG
+624 GG
-636 KASCSGGAGGG
+636 KHA
-647 GGGSG
+647 
-652 GGGGGG
+652 
-658 SGGGG
+658 
-663 GGGGSGKHPS
+663 S

-684 LEPDMAE
+684 LEPDLAE
-691 LSLDDGSS
+691 LSLDDGCS
-699 LALGAEASNTSSFDF
+699 LALGAEASNTFEF

-722 PSPSPLLREPRK
+722 TLLRDSRK
-734 YGGNG
+734 YSNSNG
-739 GGSGG
+739 GS
-744 MGLGK
+744 K
-749 ERAFDGKRVTHA
+749 IFETKRVSH
-761 PVAVPPQPDAFPK
+761 
-774 SCDLPGPSSASAP
+774 ASAAHP
-787 GGGGGVASAGSAND
+787 AAEPAPPCFPPKETVVVVMDMPSAAEKDAEQEVEPVHNKDEDGDSAGSN
-801 KEVEVEAEL
+801 
-810 EENGVEEEDLVAMD
+810 
-824 DAPQPST
+824 QPST
-831 STAAS
+831 SIATARS
-836 GSSSL
+836 GSTQNSA
-841 PVVTVTGKPPRGA
+841 KPARG
-854 RREGGGGA
+854 RRE
-862 AGGGAAGGIGEGSGA
+862 AGPA
-877 SAAPEGAAAAAGG
+877 GAAAAGSGGAANQAAEAAGG
-890 GGGGGGGDP
+890 AAEAEP

-911 AAEEGGERGAP
+911 AASEEGADRQLAEG
-922 DNNHEEEPDIFAGI
+922 HQEEEPDIFAGM

-1021 RQELHNLAFS
+1021 RLELHNLAFCN
-1031 MGMFSLELQRPPAS
+1031 GMFSLELQRPPAS

-1058 EVVALLKKIPLGVV
+1058 EVVSLLKKIPLGLV
-1072 EMGLIRDRAEQLR
+1072 EMSAIRERGEQLR

-1110 PAVSPTGSR
+1110 PVVSPTGSR
-1119 PPSRNRNTEMPGD
+1119 PPSRNRNNEMPGD

-1140 VAAIGMKTTVSEAEH
+1140 VAALGMKTTVSEAEH

-1162 RREKGDLALALM
+1162 RRVKGDLALALM

-1217 KSPSKH
+1217 RSPSKH
-1223 SAAHT
+1223 SAA
-1228 HAHTHTHAHA
+1228 
-1238 HTHAS
+1238 
-1243 SSSHSA
+1243 SHSGV
-1249 SAGASGGVSK
+1249 SGAAGGVSK
-1259 HAGAVPVSSGAGSA
+1259 HAPSSSSVAAVAASSSA
-1273 QGSGSGSAQGV
+1273 VTGSGEVAQQ
-1284 AGGGC
+1284 AD
-1289 AAGQQGALGGGGVQ
+1289 LNPVQ
-1303 NVSAAAAAEAGE
+1303 NNTAAETAEPREHDGPASAEHQNERAPFKAE
-1315 AGTTDSRE
+1315 A
-1323 QDGVPLSS
+1323 
-1331 CEQPSEAAV
+1331 
-1340 FKPEGTVPSRLALGG
+1340 TVPSRLALGARCG
-1355 RGAYSGRCWGSPVRQ
+1355 YSQRCWGSPVRQ

-1446 DTSRYKGRRPECHAP
+1446 DTSRAMVGYEPTYRTGVTSRYKGRRPECHAP

-1618 KEQVGPSLQIWQ
+1618 KEQ
-1630 HCHRHSEGPPHG
+1630 
-1642 THKRHHWSRDQVREQ
+1642 

-1685 VAHQWYWLYEQTVGG
+1685 VAHQWYWLYEQSVVG
-1700 GSGAQREVPARCGA
+1700 GSGQHREASGRCGA
-1714 NGGTARRQQESSCNV
+1714 NGGSGRRPQESSCV
-1729 LEGGGGMDPQQ
+1729 VIDTGATMESAGV
-1740 MAAVT
+1740 ATVT
-1745 ASVTAAT
+1745 ASVTTAA

-1767 TLPGSAMAHTQ
+1767 AMPGQAMAHPHSQ
-1778 GLHPYTTIQAHLPT
+1778 GLHPFTTIQAHLPT
-1792 VCTSQYLGHPLQ
+1792 VCTPQYLGHPLQ
-1804 HVSRPAV
+1804 HVPRPTI
-1811 FPVPG
+1811 FPVAG
-1816 ATYPQGMHPA
+1816 AAYPQGMHPA

-1840 PMATAVT
+1840 QPPMAATAVT

-1858 ITVHPYHTET
+1858 IAVHPYHPES

-1873 TTVAGGVHSGS
+1873 TTVAVGSVHAGPT
-1884 AIQAIQG
+1884 IQAIQG
-1891 ASMPGL
+1891 TSLPTL
-1897 ASQPAPL
+1897 SSQPGSMLGTA
-1904 VSAPFPTE
+1904 FPVE
-1912 DEHSQPISQ
+1912 DEQHSQPISQ

-1976 YVYQFCVGAAKGV
+1976 FVYQFCVGAAKGV

-2020 QQLVQRCQQ
+2020 HQLVQRCQQ

-2055 SARGAFCL
+2055 SARSAFCL

>member
-128 EQLYRIKAVRDPL
+128 EQLYRVRAVKDPL
-141 QIGFHLSATVVSQQ
+141 QIGFHLSATVVSPQA
-155 PGQSKGA
+155 GQSKGA

-366 CLTYEQ
+366 CLTHEQ

-431 RLELASQLKQW
+431 RLELAAQLKQW

-462 FQGFKPAVESCYFDW
+462 FQGFKPAVECCYFNW
-477 EAAYPLAGIT
+477 EVAYPLPGIT
-487 YCSTDKKSASFCW
+487 YCNADKKNVSFCW
-500 ARAVQQQRGAK
+500 ARAMQQQRGLK
-511 AGLNGGAGGG
+511 AINSSEAGEGA
-521 GGGGGGGGDQESG
+521 
-534 GRPGGAGCDGG
+534 
-545 SVDYKPRSGG
+545 RSGTSEG
-555 GGGYQQEVAVRPK
+555 NSLEHKSRSNSHLPQQEVAVRPK
-568 ETLVGKRKGLSAGGG
+568 ETIVSKRKVVSNVNSGSVLVCLGSRVPLSLPDGSKSMYKTTNSSPSAGTKAK
-583 GLMRLGGGGV
+583 LTQ
-593 SLGMEG
+593 SS
-599 EGKGMYKPGGSGG
+599 KGSC
-612 GGGGAAGGSSSS
+612 GSSS
-624 SSGSKAKMTQGG
+624 GV
-636 KASCSGGAGGG
+636 
-647 GGGSG
+647 
-652 GGGGGG
+652 
-658 SGGGG
+658 
-663 GGGGSGKHPS
+663 SGKHPS

-691 LSLDDGSS
+691 LNLDDGSS
-699 LALGAEASNTSSFDF
+699 MALGAEACNTFDF

-722 PSPSPLLREPRK
+722 PSPSTLLQKPLK
-734 YGGNG
+734 YSSN
-739 GGSGG
+739 S
-744 MGLGK
+744 K
-749 ERAFDGKRVTHA
+749 ERAFETKRVPHAADAHACFSKESSIAA
-761 PVAVPPQPDAFPK
+761 PV
-774 SCDLPGPSSASAP
+774 
-787 GGGGGVASAGSAND
+787 VAAME
-801 KEVEVEAEL
+801 KEVEVEADL
-810 EENGVEEEDLVAMD
+810 DENGGDEDVID
-824 DAPQPST
+824 DAGPSD
-831 STAAS
+831 SLPSKAQRGHGEGDGAGAS
-836 GSSSL
+836 G
-841 PVVTVTGKPPRGA
+841 
-854 RREGGGGA
+854 
-862 AGGGAAGGIGEGSGA
+862 
-877 SAAPEGAAAAAGG
+877 APGPQVAEAAAGA
-890 GGGGGGGDP
+890 DA

-911 AAEEGGERGAP
+911 AASEEGAERGVA
-922 DNNHEEEPDIFAGI
+922 DSNHEEEPDIFAGI

-968 VELARDLLANPPD
+968 VDLARDLLANPPD

-990 GKKSKVSTS
+990 GKKSKVSTTK
-999 RQTQVATNTLSK
+999 QTQVATNTLSK
-1011 AAFLLTVLSE
+1011 VAFLLTVLSE
-1021 RQELHNLAFS
+1021 RLELHNLAFNT
-1031 MGMFSLELQRPPAS
+1031 GMFSLELQRPPAS

-1058 EVVALLKKIPLGVV
+1058 EVVALLKKIPLGIV
-1072 EMGLIRDRAEQLR
+1072 EMTSIRDRAEQLR

-1110 PAVSPTGSR
+1110 PVVSPTGSR
-1119 PPSRNRNTEMPGD
+1119 PPSRNRNNEMPGD

-1140 VAAIGMKTTVSEAEH
+1140 VAALGMKTTVSEAEH

-1204 SSFYSSKPAAGSQ
+1204 SSFYSSKPATSSQ

-1223 SAAHT
+1223 AT
-1228 HAHTHTHAHA
+1228 H
-1238 HTHAS
+1238 
-1243 SSSHSA
+1243 
-1249 SAGASGGVSK
+1249 GASGATGGVSK
-1259 HAGAVPVSSGAGSA
+1259 HTPTATSTAVQGMTSGG
-1273 QGSGSGSAQGV
+1273 
-1284 AGGGC
+1284 
-1289 AAGQQGALGGGGVQ
+1289 AAGQQGGLAGGVQ
-1303 NVSAAAAAEAGE
+1303 STASGESISDNRDQAEGAQS
-1315 AGTTDSRE
+1315 T
-1323 QDGVPLSS
+1323 S
-1331 CEQPSEAAV
+1331 CDQQSEAAP

-1355 RGAYSGRCWGSPVRQ
+1355 RGAYGTRCWGSPVRQ

-1390 SSPTLSRRPLR
+1390 SSPTLSRRPIR
-1401 GGWAATSWG
+1401 GGWTATSWG

-1618 KEQVGPSLQIWQ
+1618 KEQ
-1630 HCHRHSEGPPHG
+1630 
-1642 THKRHHWSRDQVREQ
+1642 

-1700 GSGAQREVPARCGA
+1700 GSGSQREGSGRCGA
-1714 NGGTARRQQESSCNV
+1714 NGGAGRTPP
-1729 LEGGGGMDPQQ
+1729 EGGCGILDNTGALDSSGVS
-1740 MAAVT
+1740 AVT
-1745 ASVTAAT
+1745 TTVTAAA

-1767 TLPGSAMAHTQ
+1767 ALPGSAMAHTQ
-1778 GLHPYTTIQAHLPT
+1778 GLHPYTTIQTHLPT
-1792 VCTSQYLGHPLQ
+1792 VCTPQYLGHPLQ
-1804 HVSRPAV
+1804 HVPRPAV
-1811 FPVPG
+1811 FPVSG
-1816 ATYPQGMHPA
+1816 AAYPQGMHPA

-1840 PMATAVT
+1840 HPPLAATAVT

-1858 ITVHPYHTET
+1858 IAVHPYHTAEAA
-1868 GLPLS
+1868 LPLT
-1873 TTVAGGVHSGS
+1873 TTVAGGVHAGA

-1891 ASMPGL
+1891 ASLPGL
-1897 ASQPAPL
+1897 SSQPPSL
-1904 VSAPFPTE
+1904 VSAPFPVE
-1912 DEHSQPISQ
+1912 DEQHSQPISQ

-1976 YVYQFCVGAAKGV
+1976 HVYQFCVGAAKGV

-2020 QQLVQRCQQ
+2020 HQLVQRCQQ

>member
-128 EQLYRIKAVRDPL
+128 EQLYRIRAVKDPL
-141 QIGFHLSATVVSQQ
+141 QIGFHLSATVVSSQS
-155 PGQSKGA
+155 GQSKGA

-372 IIGWW
+372 IISWW

-388 ASGHTGRSNGQTEV
+388 ASGHTGRSNGQSEV

-421 VLDPTMSPQR
+421 VLDPTMSPCR
-431 RLELASQLKQW
+431 RLELAGQLKQW

-462 FQGFKPAVESCYFDW
+462 FQGFKPAVESCYFNW
-477 EAAYPLAGIT
+477 EVAYPLDGIT
-487 YCSTDKKSASFCW
+487 YCSADKKSATFCW
-500 ARAVQQQRGAK
+500 SRAVQHQRGVK
-511 AGLNGGAGGG
+511 AAAAGGG
-521 GGGGGGGGDQESG
+521 EPPEPGGGGRAESVGDFKGRGGGHLS
-534 GRPGGAGCDGG
+534 
-545 SVDYKPRSGG
+545 
-555 GGGYQQEVAVRPK
+555 QQELAVRPK
-568 ETLVGKRKGLSAGGG
+568 ETILTKRKGLTVSGGG
-583 GLMRLGGGGV
+583 GMLVRLGGGV
-593 SLGMEG
+593 SLSLEDGG
-599 EGKGMYKPGGSGG
+599 GKCMYKGP
-612 GGGGAAGGSSSS
+612 GSSS
-624 SSGSKAKMTQGG
+624 GGKLKMTQGSG
-636 KASCSGGAGGG
+636 KGASVGGAGGSAGLG
-647 GGGSG
+647 GG
-652 GGGGGG
+652 
-658 SGGGG
+658 
-663 GGGGSGKHPS
+663 KHAS

-691 LSLDDGSS
+691 LSLDDGCS
-699 LALGAEASNTSSFDF
+699 LALGAEASNTFEF

-722 PSPSPLLREPRK
+722 PSPSPLLRDSRK
-734 YGGNG
+734 YSGSSGGNKVFDTKRA
-739 GGSGG
+739 S
-744 MGLGK
+744 LTSATLPAAEPAPPCFPSK
-749 ERAFDGKRVTHA
+749 ETVVVVMDA
-761 PVAVPPQPDAFPK
+761 PVAAEK
-774 SCDLPGPSSASAP
+774 
-787 GGGGGVASAGSAND
+787 
-801 KEVEVEAEL
+801 EAEL
-810 EENGVEEEDLVAMD
+810 EVESIQNGDEDVD
-824 DAPQPST
+824 S
-831 STAAS
+831 
-836 GSSSL
+836 
-841 PVVTVTGKPPRGA
+841 
-854 RREGGGGA
+854 
-862 AGGGAAGGIGEGSGA
+862 AGGEA
-877 SAAPEGAAAAAGG
+877 
-890 GGGGGGGDP
+890 

-911 AAEEGGERGAP
+911 AASEDGADRP
-922 DNNHEEEPDIFAGI
+922 LTDNHQEEEPDIFAGI

-990 GKKSKVSTS
+990 GKKSKVSTT

-1021 RQELHNLAFS
+1021 RLELHNLAFS
-1031 MGMFSLELQRPPAS
+1031 TGMFSLELQRPPAS

-1058 EVVALLKKIPLGVV
+1058 EVVSLLKKIPLGLV
-1072 EMGLIRDRAEQLR
+1072 EMSAIRERGEQLR

-1110 PAVSPTGSR
+1110 PVVSPTGSR
-1119 PPSRNRNTEMPGD
+1119 PPSRNRNNEMPGD
-1132 EELGFEAA
+1132 EELGFVAA
-1140 VAAIGMKTTVSEAEH
+1140 VAALGMKTTVSEAEH

-1162 RREKGDLALALM
+1162 RRVKGDLALALM

-1217 KSPSKH
+1217 RSPSKH
-1223 SAAHT
+1223 TASGHSGVGGAA
-1228 HAHTHTHAHA
+1228 
-1238 HTHAS
+1238 
-1243 SSSHSA
+1243 
-1249 SAGASGGVSK
+1249 GGGVSK
-1259 HAGAVPVSSGAGSA
+1259 HAPSSSSATTVAASSSSSSSAVTLAGDEVAHQAEVNTVQSST
-1273 QGSGSGSAQGV
+1273 
-1284 AGGGC
+1284 
-1289 AAGQQGALGGGGVQ
+1289 
-1303 NVSAAAAAEAGE
+1303 AGE
-1315 AGTTDSRE
+1315 GTAETRE
-1323 QDGVPLSS
+1323 HASVGAPSS
-1331 CEQPSEAAV
+1331 SDQQNETAPFKLEA
-1340 FKPEGTVPSRLALGG
+1340 TVPSRLALGARCG
-1355 RGAYSGRCWGSPVRQ
+1355 YSQRCWGSPVRQ

-1390 SSPTLSRRPLR
+1390 SSPTLSRRPIR

-1437 GGGARAKST
+1437 GGGARAKSN

-1618 KEQVGPSLQIWQ
+1618 KEQ
-1630 HCHRHSEGPPHG
+1630 
-1642 THKRHHWSRDQVREQ
+1642 

-1685 VAHQWYWLYEQTVGG
+1685 VAHQWYWLYEQSVGG
-1700 GSGAQREVPARCGA
+1700 GSGQQRETSGRCGA
-1714 NGGTARRQQESSCNV
+1714 NGGSGRRPPESNCVV
-1729 LEGGGGMDPQQ
+1729 LDSGANMESAGV
-1740 MAAVT
+1740 ATVT
-1745 ASVTAAT
+1745 ASVTAAA

-1767 TLPGSAMAHTQ
+1767 AMPGQAIAHPHSQ

-1792 VCTSQYLGHPLQ
+1792 VCTPQYLGHPLQ
-1804 HVSRPAV
+1804 HVPRPTV
-1811 FPVPG
+1811 FPVTG
-1816 ATYPQGMHPA
+1816 AAYPQGMHPA
-1826 FIGAQYPF
+1826 FIGAQFPF
-1834 SVATGP
+1834 SVAAGPQP
-1840 PMATAVT
+1840 PMAATAVT

-1858 ITVHPYHTET
+1858 IAVHPYHAET

-1873 TTVAGGVHSGS
+1873 TTVAVGSVHAGPT
-1884 AIQAIQG
+1884 IQTIQG
-1891 ASMPGL
+1891 ATLPSL
-1897 ASQPAPL
+1897 SSQPGSL
-1904 VSAPFPTE
+1904 VGTAFPSD
-1912 DEHSQPISQ
+1912 DEQHSQPISQ

-2020 QQLVQRCQQ
+2020 HQLVQRCQQ

>member
-128 EQLYRIKAVRDPL
+128 EQLYRVRAVKDPL
-141 QIGFHLSATVVSQQ
+141 QIGFHLSATVVSPQA
-155 PGQSKGA
+155 GQSKGA

-366 CLTYEQ
+366 CLTHEQ

-377 YSVRTSASHSS
+377 YNVRTSASHSS

-431 RLELASQLKQW
+431 RLELAAQLKQW

-462 FQGFKPAVESCYFDW
+462 FQGFKPAVESCYFNW
-477 EAAYPLAGIT
+477 EVAYPLPGIT
-487 YCSTDKKSASFCW
+487 YCSADKKNASFCW
-500 ARAVQQQRGAK
+500 ARAMQQQRGIK
-511 AGLNGGAGGG
+511 AGT
-521 GGGGGGGGDQESG
+521 GGDTGDGNRG
-534 GRPGGAGCDGG
+534 GTSEG
-545 SVDYKPRSGG
+545 SSSEHKSRSNSHLP
-555 GGGYQQEVAVRPK
+555 QQEVAVRPK
-568 ETLVGKRKGLSAGGG
+568 ETIVSKRKGVSGVNSGGV
-583 GLMRLGGGGV
+583 LVCLGGRV
-593 SLGMEG
+593 SLSLQEG
-599 EGKGMYKPGGSGG
+599 GKGMYK
-612 GGGGAAGGSSSS
+612 ANSSSPS
-624 SSGSKAKMTQGG
+624 AGSKAKLTQSNKG
-636 KASCSGGAGGG
+636 SCGSSSGV
-647 GGGSG
+647 
-652 GGGGGG
+652 
-658 SGGGG
+658 
-663 GGGGSGKHPS
+663 SGKHPG

-699 LALGAEASNTSSFDF
+699 LALGAEACNTFDF

-722 PSPSPLLREPRK
+722 PSPSPLLREPLK
-734 YGGNG
+734 YTSGNV
-739 GGSGG
+739 S
-744 MGLGK
+744 K
-749 ERAFDGKRVTHA
+749 ERAFETKHVAHA
-761 PVAVPPQPDAFPK
+761 AMPSATDAHACFSKESSTATPVV
-774 SCDLPGPSSASAP
+774 
-787 GGGGGVASAGSAND
+787 VAME
-801 KEVEVEAEL
+801 KEVDADLDET
-810 EENGVEEEDLVAMD
+810 GGDEDPVD
-824 DAPQPST
+824 DALPC
-831 STAAS
+831 A
-836 GSSSL
+836 SL
-841 PVVTVTGKPPRGA
+841 PSQAQRG
-854 RREGGGGA
+854 RREGD
-862 AGGGAAGGIGEGSGA
+862 GSGA
-877 SAAPEGAAAAAGG
+877 SGAPGPQAAEAAAGA
-890 GGGGGGGDP
+890 DA

-911 AAEEGGERGAP
+911 AASEEGADRGVA
-922 DNNHEEEPDIFAGI
+922 DGNHEEEPDIFAGI

-960 SNEACRLA
+960 SNDACRLA

-999 RQTQVATNTLSK
+999 KQTQVATNTLSK
-1011 AAFLLTVLSE
+1011 VAFLLTVLSE
-1021 RQELHNLAFS
+1021 RLELHNLAFNT
-1031 MGMFSLELQRPPAS
+1031 GMFSLELQRPPAS

-1058 EVVALLKKIPLGVV
+1058 EVVALLKKIPLGLV
-1072 EMGLIRDRAEQLR
+1072 EMTSIRDRAEQLR

-1110 PAVSPTGSR
+1110 PVVSPTGSR
-1119 PPSRNRNTEMPGD
+1119 PPSRNRNNEMPGD

-1140 VAAIGMKTTVSEAEH
+1140 VAALGMKTTVSEAEH

-1204 SSFYSSKPAAGSQ
+1204 SSFYSSKPATSSQ

-1223 SAAHT
+1223 AT
-1228 HAHTHTHAHA
+1228 H
-1238 HTHAS
+1238 
-1243 SSSHSA
+1243 
-1249 SAGASGGVSK
+1249 GASGAAGGVSK
-1259 HAGAVPVSSGAGSA
+1259 HTPSAASAAVQSVT
-1273 QGSGSGSAQGV
+1273 
-1284 AGGGC
+1284 GGG
-1289 AAGQQGALGGGGVQ
+1289 AAGQQGGLAAGGVQ
-1303 NVSAAAAAEAGE
+1303 STATGEGVSDNRDQEGAQS
-1315 AGTTDSRE
+1315 T
-1323 QDGVPLSS
+1323 S
-1331 CEQPSEAAV
+1331 CEQQSEAAP

-1355 RGAYSGRCWGSPVRQ
+1355 RGAYGTRCWGSPVRQ

-1401 GGWAATSWG
+1401 GGWTAASWG

-1618 KEQVGPSLQIWQ
+1618 KEQ
-1630 HCHRHSEGPPHG
+1630 
-1642 THKRHHWSRDQVREQ
+1642 

-1700 GSGAQREVPARCGA
+1700 GSGAQREGSGRCGA
-1714 NGGTARRQQESSCNV
+1714 NGGVRRTAP
-1729 LEGGGGMDPQQ
+1729 EGGCGILDNTGVLDSSGVS
-1740 MAAVT
+1740 AVT
-1745 ASVTAAT
+1745 TTVTAAA

-1767 TLPGSAMAHTQ
+1767 ALPGSAMAHTA
-1778 GLHPYTTIQAHLPT
+1778 GLHPYTTIQTHLPT
-1792 VCTSQYLGHPLQ
+1792 VCTPQYLGHPLQ
-1804 HVSRPAV
+1804 HVPRPAV
-1811 FPVPG
+1811 FPVSG
-1816 ATYPQGMHPA
+1816 TAYPQVYDSRKAYQAGFKSICLSSQGMHPA

-1840 PMATAVT
+1840 HPPMAATAVT

-1858 ITVHPYHTET
+1858 IAVHPYHTAEAA
-1868 GLPLS
+1868 LPLS
-1873 TTVAGGVHSGS
+1873 TTVTAGVHSG
-1884 AIQAIQG
+1884 ATIQAIQG
-1891 ASMPGL
+1891 TSLPGL
-1897 ASQPAPL
+1897 SSQPASL
-1904 VSAPFPTE
+1904 VSAPFPVE
-1912 DEHSQPISQ
+1912 DEQHSQPISQ

-1976 YVYQFCVGAAKGV
+1976 HVYQFCVGAAKGV

-2020 QQLVQRCQQ
+2020 HQLVQRCQQ

>member
-128 EQLYRIKAVRDPL
+128 EQLYRMRAVKDPL
-141 QIGFHLSATVVSQQ
+141 QIGFHLSATVVSPQA
-155 PGQSKGA
+155 GQSKGA

-388 ASGHTGRSNGQTEV
+388 ASGHTGRSNGQSEV

-431 RLELASQLKQW
+431 RWELSAQLKQW

-462 FQGFKPAVESCYFDW
+462 FQGFKPAVESCYFNW
-477 EAAYPLAGIT
+477 ELAYPLPGIT
-487 YCSTDKKSASFCW
+487 YCSADKKSASFCW

-511 AGLNGGAGGG
+511 AGQGGDPPEPGGG
-521 GGGGGGGGDQESG
+521 GGGGLGRLGTSEGGGPEHKSRG
-534 GRPGGAGCDGG
+534 GHPA
-545 SVDYKPRSGG
+545 
-555 GGGYQQEVAVRPK
+555 QQEVAVRPK
-568 ETLVGKRKGLSAGGG
+568 ETLVSKRKGLAAGGG
-583 GLMRLGGGGV
+583 GVLVRLGGGV
-593 SLGMEG
+593 SLALDDG
-599 EGKGMYKPGGSGG
+599 GKGMYK
-612 GGGGAAGGSSSS
+612 AG
-624 SSGSKAKMTQGG
+624 
-636 KASCSGGAGGG
+636 GGAGGG
-647 GGGSG
+647 GGSSSSAGGKAKLSQGGKACGGSSGAGGKHG

-658 SGGGG
+658 
-663 GGGGSGKHPS
+663 
-673 AKRRTS
+673 KRRTS

-684 LEPDMAE
+684 LEPDLAE

-699 LALGAEASNTSSFDF
+699 LALGAEASNTFDF

-722 PSPSPLLREPRK
+722 PAPGPLLREPRK
-734 YGGNG
+734 YGAAAVA
-739 GGSGG
+739 
-744 MGLGK
+744 K
-749 ERAFDGKRVTHA
+749 ETAAFDGKRADHA
-761 PVAVPPQPDAFPK
+761 PMTPEAAAATCFPK
-774 SCDLPGPSSASAP
+774 ENAVVVGAGPGAGPGTAMAADSAP
-787 GGGGGVASAGSAND
+787 AAD
-801 KEVEVEAEL
+801 KEVEVEAEM
-810 EENGVEEEDLVAMD
+810 EEDGSEDPLVD
-824 DAPQPST
+824 GQPSV
-831 STAAS
+831 AAAAAAA
-836 GSSSL
+836 
-841 PVVTVTGKPPRGA
+841 KPPDGA
-854 RREGGGGA
+854 EGGGG
-862 AGGGAAGGIGEGSGA
+862 GAT
-877 SAAPEGAAAAAGG
+877 AAPAPQAAEAPP
-890 GGGGGGGDP
+890 DP
-899 VGEDDYQAYYLS
+899 AGEDDYQAYYLS
-911 AAEEGGERGAP
+911 AASEEGVERGVP
-922 DNNHEEEPDIFAGI
+922 DGNHEEEPDIFAGI

-947 LFACAEALYAHGY
+947 LFACAEALHAHGY

-968 VELARDLLANPPD
+968 VELAGDLLSNPPD

-1021 RQELHNLAFS
+1021 RLEYHTLAFS
-1031 MGMFSLELQRPPAS
+1031 TGMFSLELQRPPAS

-1072 EMGLIRDRAEQLR
+1072 EMGSIRDRAEQLR

-1110 PAVSPTGSR
+1110 PVVSPTGSR
-1119 PPSRNRNTEMPGD
+1119 PPSRNRNNEMPGD

-1140 VAAIGMKTTVSEAEH
+1140 VAALGMKTTVSEAEH

-1204 SSFYSSKPAAGSQ
+1204 SSFYSSKPAASSQ

-1223 SAAHT
+1223 TAHGGGG
-1228 HAHTHTHAHA
+1228 
-1238 HTHAS
+1238 
-1243 SSSHSA
+1243 
-1249 SAGASGGVSK
+1249 GAGGVSK
-1259 HAGAVPVSSGAGSA
+1259 HGAPAAAAAAAAAGSA
-1273 QGSGSGSAQGV
+1273 SVQGV
-1284 AGGGC
+1284 ASGG
-1289 AAGQQGALGGGGVQ
+1289 AAGQQAGLPGGVQ
-1303 NVSAAAAAEAGE
+1303 NAAAGE
-1315 AGTTDSRE
+1315 GFSENRE
-1323 QDGVPLSS
+1323 QDGGQPSS
-1331 CEQPSEAAV
+1331 CEQQNDAAP

-1401 GGWAATSWG
+1401 GGWAAASWG

-1437 GGGARAKST
+1437 GGGARAKSA

-1618 KEQVGPSLQIWQ
+1618 KEQ
-1630 HCHRHSEGPPHG
+1630 
-1642 THKRHHWSRDQVREQ
+1642 

-1700 GSGAQREVPARCGA
+1700 GGGAQREGPGRCGA
-1714 NGGTARRQQESSCNV
+1714 NGGAGRRAADAGRGA
-1729 LEGGGGMDPQQ
+1729 LDGGGPMDPGGV
-1740 MAAVT
+1740 AVT
-1745 ASVTAAT
+1745 ATVTAAA

-1767 TLPGSAMAHTQ
+1767 AIPGSAIAHAHTQ

-1792 VCTSQYLGHPLQ
+1792 VCTPQYLGHPLQ
-1804 HVSRPAV
+1804 HVPRPAV
-1811 FPVPG
+1811 FPVSG
-1816 ATYPQGMHPA
+1816 AAYPQGMHPA

-1840 PMATAVT
+1840 HPPMAATAVT

-1858 ITVHPYHTET
+1858 IAVHPYHTET

-1873 TTVAGGVHSGS
+1873 TTVAGGST
-1884 AIQAIQG
+1884 IQAIQG
-1891 ASMPGL
+1891 ASLPGL
-1897 ASQPAPL
+1897 SSQPASL
-1904 VSAPFPTE
+1904 VSTPFPSE
-1912 DEHSQPISQ
+1912 DEQHSQPISQ

-1976 YVYQFCVGAAKGV
+1976 FVYQFCVGAAKGV

-2020 QQLVQRCQQ
+2020 HQLVQRCHQ

-2055 SARGAFCL
+2055 SARSAFCL

>member
-48 SAGPNSPTVK
+48 SGGPNSPTVK

-128 EQLYRIKAVRDPL
+128 EQLYRMRAVKDPL
-141 QIGFHLSATVVSQQ
+141 QIGFHLSATVVSPQA
-155 PGQSKGA
+155 GQSKGA

-388 ASGHTGRSNGQTEV
+388 ASGHTGRSNGQSEV

-412 EMVVLWRLA
+412 DMVVLWRLA

-462 FQGFKPAVESCYFDW
+462 FQGFKPAVESCYFNW
-477 EAAYPLAGIT
+477 EVAYPLPGIT
-487 YCSTDKKSASFCW
+487 YCSADKKSASFCW

-511 AGLNGGAGGG
+511 AGLAGDTSELGGG
-521 GGGGGGGGDQESG
+521 GGRSGSSEGGGGDYK
-534 GRPGGAGCDGG
+534 GRSP
-545 SVDYKPRSGG
+545 
-555 GGGYQQEVAVRPK
+555 QQEVAVRPK
-568 ETLVGKRKGLSAGGG
+568 ETIVSKRKGLSAGGG
-583 GLMRLGGGGV
+583 GGVLVRLGGSV
-593 SLGMEG
+593 SLSLEEG
-599 EGKGMYKPGGSGG
+599 SSKGMYKGAGSSSSIGGKAKLSQGGKSSSGGSGG
-612 GGGGAAGGSSSS
+612 V
-624 SSGSKAKMTQGG
+624 GG
-636 KASCSGGAGGG
+636 KHQA
-647 GGGSG
+647 
-652 GGGGGG
+652 
-658 SGGGG
+658 
-663 GGGGSGKHPS
+663 

-699 LALGAEASNTSSFDF
+699 LALGAEASNTFDF
-714 LPPPPEML
+714 TPPPPEML
-722 PSPSPLLREPRK
+722 PSPSPLLREPHK
-734 YGGNG
+734 YSG
-739 GGSGG
+739 GGKGAG
-744 MGLGK
+744 NMPK
-749 ERAFDGKRVTHA
+749 ERSFEGKRVTLA
-761 PVAVPPQPDAFPK
+761 ATLPATESQPAFPLK
-774 SCDLPGPSSASAP
+774 ENAAVVVEAA
-787 GGGGGVASAGSAND
+787 VALE
-801 KEVEVEAEL
+801 KEVEVEAEM
-810 EENGVEEEDLVAMD
+810 EVNGNKEAAPAG
-824 DAPQPST
+824 DARLST
-831 STAAS
+831 SAA
-836 GSSSL
+836 
-841 PVVTVTGKPPRGA
+841 VVTVTAAAAKPPRGG
-854 RREGGGGA
+854 RRETGAGAVALPNQSPA
-862 AGGGAAGGIGEGSGA
+862 AGA
-877 SAAPEGAAAAAGG
+877 
-890 GGGGGGGDP
+890 GGDP
-899 VGEDDYQAYYLS
+899 VGEDDYRAYYLN
-911 AAEEGGERGAP
+911 AASEEGAERVSE
-922 DNNHEEEPDIFAGI
+922 NNHEEEPDIFAGI
-936 KPLEQEGRMEV
+936 KPLEQEGQMEV
-947 LFACAEALYAHGY
+947 LFACAEALHAHGY

-968 VELARDLLANPPD
+968 VELAGDLLANPPD

-999 RQTQVATNTLSK
+999 RQTQVATNTLVKTS
-1011 AAFLLTVLSE
+1011 FLLTVLSE
-1021 RQELHNLAFS
+1021 RLELHNLAFS
-1031 MGMFSLELQRPPAS
+1031 TGMFSLELQRPPAS

-1058 EVVALLKKIPLGVV
+1058 EVVALLKKIPLGLV
-1072 EMGLIRDRAEQLR
+1072 EMTSIRDRAEQLR

-1110 PAVSPTGSR
+1110 PVCTVVSPTGSR
-1119 PPSRNRNTEMPGD
+1119 PPSRNRNNEMPGD

-1140 VAAIGMKTTVSEAEH
+1140 VAALGMKTTVSEAEH

-1204 SSFYSSKPAAGSQ
+1204 SSFYSSKPAASSQ
-1217 KSPSKH
+1217 RSPSKH
-1223 SAAHT
+1223 AAHN
-1228 HAHTHTHAHA
+1228 AHGHG
-1238 HTHAS
+1238 
-1243 SSSHSA
+1243 
-1249 SAGASGGVSK
+1249 GATGGVSK
-1259 HAGAVPVSSGAGSA
+1259 HAPNATAAAGSSSVQPVA
-1273 QGSGSGSAQGV
+1273 ADGAPGQLAGS
-1284 AGGGC
+1284 
-1289 AAGQQGALGGGGVQ
+1289 GVQ
-1303 NVSAAAAAEAGE
+1303 NNVTPLEGVGE
-1315 AGTTDSRE
+1315 ARE
-1323 QDGVPLSS
+1323 QADGTQPAS
-1331 CEQPSEAAV
+1331 CDQPSEAV
-1340 FKPEGTVPSRLALGG
+1340 PFKPEGTVPSRLALGG

-1401 GGWAATSWG
+1401 GGWAAASWG

-1618 KEQVGPSLQIWQ
+1618 KEQ
-1630 HCHRHSEGPPHG
+1630 
-1642 THKRHHWSRDQVREQ
+1642 

-1700 GSGAQREVPARCGA
+1700 GSGAQREGTGRCRA
-1714 NGGTARRQQESSCNV
+1714 NGGAGRRPPETGHGVTDNSGNMESSGV
-1729 LEGGGGMDPQQ
+1729 
-1740 MAAVT
+1740 ATVT
-1745 ASVTAAT
+1745 ASVTAAA

-1767 TLPGSAMAHTQ
+1767 ALPGSAMAHPHSQ

-1792 VCTSQYLGHPLQ
+1792 VCTPQYLGHPLQ
-1804 HVSRPAV
+1804 HVPRPTV
-1811 FPVPG
+1811 FPLSGG
-1816 ATYPQGMHPA
+1816 AYPQGMHPA

-1834 SVATGP
+1834 SVTTGP
-1840 PMATAVT
+1840 HPPMAATAVT
-1847 FPGVPVPSMTQ
+1847 FPGIPVPSMTQ
-1858 ITVHPYHTET
+1858 IAVHPYHTET

-1873 TTVAGGVHSGS
+1873 TTVAVGGVHSG
-1884 AIQAIQG
+1884 ATIQAIQG
-1891 ASMPGL
+1891 SSLPGMS
-1897 ASQPAPL
+1897 SQPVSL
-1904 VSAPFPTE
+1904 VSAPFPSE
-1912 DEHSQPISQ
+1912 DEQHSQPISQ

-2020 QQLVQRCQQ
+2020 HQLVQRCQQ

>member
-64 IPLVELSAKQVAFH
+64 TPLVELSAKQVALN

-96 LRIAYWSFPENEED
+96 LRIAFWSFPENEED

-120 SPDEFQRG
+120 SADEFQRG
-128 EQLYRIKAVRDPL
+128 EQLFRVRAVKDPL
-141 QIGFHLSATVVSQQ
+141 QIGFHLSATVVPPQTAQ
-155 PGQSKGA
+155 AKGA
-162 YNVAVMFDRCRITS
+162 FNVAVMFDRCRITS

-305 DVNSMYLSSTE
+305 DVNSLYLSSTE

-358 LLEILTEQ
+358 LLEILTDQ

-388 ASGHTGRSNGQTEV
+388 ASGHTGRSNGQSEV

-412 EMVVLWRLA
+412 EMVILWRLA
-421 VLDPTMSPQR
+421 VLDPTMSPHR
-431 RLELASQLKQW
+431 KKELCSQLRQW

-462 FQGFKPAVESCYFDW
+462 FQGFKPAVEACYFNW
-477 EAAYPLAGIT
+477 EEAFPVPGIT
-487 YCSTDKKSASFCW
+487 YNSAEKKSSFCW
-500 ARAVQQQRGAK
+500 AKAAPLRGSKGCGDAPSAEATGEAVGRATPKAPGLEAAGAK
-511 AGLNGGAGGG
+511 PAA
-521 GGGGGGGGDQESG
+521 GDQSRG
-534 GRPGGAGCDGG
+534 GPPEA
-545 SVDYKPRSGG
+545 
-555 GGGYQQEVAVRPK
+555 AVRPK
-568 ETLVGKRKGLSAGGG
+568 DSSAKRKAASDGARGSLGRAAAMAVTDGDKPPYKPSAGKCK
-583 GLMRLGGGGV
+583 LPP
-593 SLGMEG
+593 
-599 EGKGMYKPGGSGG
+599 GK
-612 GGGGAAGGSSSS
+612 
-624 SSGSKAKMTQGG
+624 
-636 KASCSGGAGGG
+636 CSA
-647 GGGSG
+647 
-652 GGGGGG
+652 
-658 SGGGG
+658 
-663 GGGGSGKHPS
+663 GKH
-673 AKRRTS
+673 AGKRRTS

-684 LEPDMAE
+684 LEPDLAE
-691 LSLDDGSS
+691 LGLDDGN
-699 LALGAEASNTSSFDF
+699 LALGAEACNTFDLYDAPAGRYKDLYPDQSEGF
-714 LPPPPEML
+714 FAENFEPETN
-722 PSPSPLLREPRK
+722 SPAAKRQSDEP
-734 YGGNG
+734 
-739 GGSGG
+739 
-744 MGLGK
+744 
-749 ERAFDGKRVTHA
+749 
-761 PVAVPPQPDAFPK
+761 
-774 SCDLPGPSSASAP
+774 
-787 GGGGGVASAGSAND
+787 
-801 KEVEVEAEL
+801 
-810 EENGVEEEDLVAMD
+810 VEEMSNGETDALAEADSLSKTLGPEVAES
-824 DAPQPST
+824 P
-831 STAAS
+831 AA
-836 GSSSL
+836 
-841 PVVTVTGKPPRGA
+841 
-854 RREGGGGA
+854 
-862 AGGGAAGGIGEGSGA
+862 
-877 SAAPEGAAAAAGG
+877 
-890 GGGGGGGDP
+890 
-899 VGEDDYQAYYLS
+899 GEDDYQVYYLNPQEV
-911 AAEEGGERGAP
+911 AK
-922 DNNHEEEPDIFAGI
+922 EEEKQDGSNEEEQDIFAGL
-936 KPLEQEGRMEV
+936 KPLEQENRMEV

-960 SNEACRLA
+960 NNEACRLA
-968 VELARDLLANPPD
+968 IDLARDLLANPPD

-990 GKKSKVSTS
+990 GKKNKVPTHK
-999 RQTQVATNTLSK
+999 QTLTATNTLAK
-1011 AAFLLTVLSE
+1011 AAFLLIVLSE
-1021 RQELHNLAFS
+1021 RQELHNLAYCI
-1031 MGMFSLELQRPPAS
+1031 GMFSLELQRPPAS

-1058 EVVALLKKIPLGVV
+1058 EIVALLKKIPLGIN
-1072 EMGLIRDRAEQLR
+1072 EMNTIRERAEQLR
-1085 DGNFCDYRPVLPLML
+1085 EGNFCDYRPVLPLML

-1110 PAVSPTGSR
+1110 PVVSPTGSR
-1119 PPSRNRNTEMPGD
+1119 PPSRNRNNEMPGD

-1140 VAAIGMKTTVSEAEH
+1140 VAALGMKTTVSEAEH

-1181 SKLKKILDKL
+1181 AKLKKILDKL

-1204 SSFYSSKPAAGSQ
+1204 SSFYSSSKPLAASQ

-1223 SAAHT
+1223 TSQATSTVHQMAST
-1228 HAHTHTHAHA
+1228 
-1238 HTHAS
+1238 S
-1243 SSSHSA
+1243 SSAPQQA
-1249 SAGASGGVSK
+1249 SVTTPAQNTPAENFQEGTTQENAQRAPGEPAS
-1259 HAGAVPVSSGAGSA
+1259 
-1273 QGSGSGSAQGV
+1273 
-1284 AGGGC
+1284 
-1289 AAGQQGALGGGGVQ
+1289 
-1303 NVSAAAAAEAGE
+1303 E
-1315 AGTTDSRE
+1315 AGT
-1323 QDGVPLSS
+1323 
-1331 CEQPSEAAV
+1331 
-1340 FKPEGTVPSRLALGG
+1340 FKQEGKIPSRLTLGS
-1355 RGAYSGRCWGSPVRQ
+1355 RGGYNGRCWGSPVRQ

-1390 SSPTLSRRPLR
+1390 SSPTLSRRPIR
-1401 GGWAATSWG
+1401 GGWTAASWG

-1437 GGGARAKST
+1437 SGGARTKST
-1446 DTSRYKGRRPECHAP
+1446 DVGRYKGRRPECHAP

-1486 GGNSSTSIFTQPSAS
+1486 GGNSSTSIFTHPSAS

-1618 KEQVGPSLQIWQ
+1618 KEQ
-1630 HCHRHSEGPPHG
+1630 
-1642 THKRHHWSRDQVREQ
+1642 
-1657 DNVML
+1657 DNTML

-1680 EVLFE
+1680 E
-1685 VAHQWYWLYEQTVGG
+1685 
-1700 GSGAQREVPARCGA
+1700 
-1714 NGGTARRQQESSCNV
+1714 
-1729 LEGGGGMDPQQ
+1729 
-1740 MAAVT
+1740 
-1745 ASVTAAT
+1745 
-1752 VVPVISVGSTIYQSH
+1752 
-1767 TLPGSAMAHTQ
+1767 
-1778 GLHPYTTIQAHLPT
+1778 GL
-1792 VCTSQYLGHPLQ
+1792 
-1804 HVSRPAV
+1804 
-1811 FPVPG
+1811 
-1816 ATYPQGMHPA
+1816 HPA
-1826 FIGAQYPF
+1826 FIGAQFPYT
-1834 SVATGP
+1834 VAATTHPVMAAP
-1840 PMATAVT
+1840 PVT
-1847 FPGVPVPSMTQ
+1847 FAGVPVPPMTPMA
-1858 ITVHPYHTET
+1858 VHPYQSDPS
-1868 GLPLS
+1868 LPLTS
-1873 TTVAGGVHSGS
+1873 TVAVTSV
-1884 AIQAIQG
+1884 QAGTTFQAVQG
-1891 ASMPGL
+1891 AAIPSLTAQGTSIV
-1897 ASQPAPL
+1897 AST
-1904 VSAPFPTE
+1904 FPTE
-1912 DEHSQPISQ
+1912 DEQHSQPISP

-1943 RAHNDHPNNF
+1943 RAHNDHPNNYF

-1961 DVKWLLGLAARLGVN
+1961 DVKWLLGLATRLGVN
-1976 YVYQFCVGAAKGV
+1976 YVYQFCMGAAKGV

-2007 PAHIHAH
+2007 PAHVHAH

-2020 QQLVQRCQQ
+2020 HQLVQRCQQ
-2029 AYLQYIHHRLIH
+2029 AYMQCIQYRLYHIA
-2041 LTPADYDDFVNIIR
+2041 PADYDDFVNIIR
-2055 SARGAFCL
+2055 SARCAFCL

-2070 FNDVLQNLKRGKQ
+2070 FNEILQNLKRAKGQ
-2083 TKELWQRI
+2083 TKDLWQRI
-2091 SLEMATFSP
+2091 SLEMATFTP

>member
-58 IKDGQV
+58 IKDGLV

-128 EQLYRIKAVRDPL
+128 EQLYRIRAVKDPL
-141 QIGFHLSATVVSQQ
+141 QIGFHLSATVVSSQT
-155 PGQSKGA
+155 GQSKGA

-372 IIGWW
+372 IISWW

-388 ASGHTGRSNGQTEV
+388 ASGHTGRSNGQSEV

-421 VLDPTMSPQR
+421 VLDPTMSPCR
-431 RLELASQLKQW
+431 RMEMASQLKLW

-462 FQGFKPAVESCYFDW
+462 FQGFKPALESCYFNW
-477 EAAYPLAGIT
+477 EVAYPLEGIT
-487 YCSTDKKSASFCW
+487 YCSTDKKSSTFCW
-500 ARAVQQQRGAK
+500 SRALHSHRGVK
-511 AGLNGGAGGG
+511 ATAVPAVGDSQEVCGGKCEGGALRV
-521 GGGGGGGGDQESG
+521 S
-534 GRPGGAGCDGG
+534 
-545 SVDYKPRSGG
+545 
-555 GGGYQQEVAVRPK
+555 QQEVAVRPK
-568 ETLVGKRKGLSAGGG
+568 ESVLSKRKGLS
-583 GLMRLGGGGV
+583 V
-593 SLGMEG
+593 
-599 EGKGMYKPGGSGG
+599 SGG
-612 GGGGAAGGSSSS
+612 GGMLVRLGGSMSFSLDDAGGKCMYKGGN
-624 SSGSKAKMTQGG
+624 SSGG
-636 KASCSGGAGGG
+636 KLKISQGGAGGKGALSGSSGGLG
-647 GGGSG
+647 GG
-652 GGGGGG
+652 
-658 SGGGG
+658 
-663 GGGGSGKHPS
+663 KHS
-673 AKRRTS
+673 SNKRRTS

-691 LSLDDGSS
+691 LNLDDGCS
-699 LALGAEASNTSSFDF
+699 LALGAEASNTFEF

-734 YGGNG
+734 SNTSSNKMFDSKCHSPTAPPPSDLPCLTTGETILMVTSNDTESISESGSISVRKEDVDPALLASSTEKPG
-739 GGSGG
+739 PVPTASKPPVDQREAGASGG
-744 MGLGK
+744 
-749 ERAFDGKRVTHA
+749 
-761 PVAVPPQPDAFPK
+761 
-774 SCDLPGPSSASAP
+774 
-787 GGGGGVASAGSAND
+787 
-801 KEVEVEAEL
+801 
-810 EENGVEEEDLVAMD
+810 
-824 DAPQPST
+824 
-831 STAAS
+831 
-836 GSSSL
+836 
-841 PVVTVTGKPPRGA
+841 RG
-854 RREGGGGA
+854 
-862 AGGGAAGGIGEGSGA
+862 AGGGED
-877 SAAPEGAAAAAGG
+877 PTM
-890 GGGGGGGDP
+890 GD
-899 VGEDDYQAYYLS
+899 DDYQAYYLS
-911 AAEEGGERGAP
+911 AASEEGTDRQLVESHQ
-922 DNNHEEEPDIFAGI
+922 DDEPDIFAGI

-947 LFACAEALYAHGY
+947 VFACAEALHAHGY

-999 RQTQVATNTLSK
+999 RQTQTATNTLSK
-1011 AAFLLTVLSE
+1011 TAFLLTVLSE
-1021 RQELHNLAFS
+1021 RPELHNLAFCT
-1031 MGMFSLELQRPPAS
+1031 GMFSLELQRPPAS

-1058 EVVALLKKIPLGVV
+1058 EIVALLKKIPLGLV
-1072 EMGLIRDRAEQLR
+1072 EMSTIRERAEQLR

-1110 PAVSPTGSR
+1110 PVVSPTGSR
-1119 PPSRNRNTEMPGD
+1119 PPSRNRNNEMPGD

-1140 VAAIGMKTTVSEAEH
+1140 VAALGMKTTVSEAEH

-1162 RREKGDLALALM
+1162 RRVKGDLALALM

-1204 SSFYSSKPAAGSQ
+1204 SSFYSSKPAASSQ
-1217 KSPSKH
+1217 RSPSKH
-1223 SAAHT
+1223 AT
-1228 HAHTHTHAHA
+1228 T
-1238 HTHAS
+1238 
-1243 SSSHSA
+1243 SHGGVG
-1249 SAGASGGVSK
+1249 GASGGLSK
-1259 HAGAVPVSSGAGSA
+1259 HTPSSVTPLTASTTNQSTAVSLAPDEINSQQELNQMQNTLSGES
-1273 QGSGSGSAQGV
+1273 V
-1284 AGGGC
+1284 
-1289 AAGQQGALGGGGVQ
+1289 
-1303 NVSAAAAAEAGE
+1303 
-1315 AGTTDSRE
+1315 
-1323 QDGVPLSS
+1323 
-1331 CEQPSEAAV
+1331 SEAKEHDGLSTSSEQQNETV
-1340 FKPEGTVPSRLALGG
+1340 LFKLETTVPSRLALGARYG
-1355 RGAYSGRCWGSPVRQ
+1355 YNQRCWGSPVRQ

-1401 GGWAATSWG
+1401 GGWAAASWG

-1437 GGGARAKST
+1437 GGGARAKNT

-1618 KEQVGPSLQIWQ
+1618 KEQ
-1630 HCHRHSEGPPHG
+1630 
-1642 THKRHHWSRDQVREQ
+1642 

-1685 VAHQWYWLYEQTVGG
+1685 VAHQWYWLYEQSVS
-1700 GSGAQREVPARCGA
+1700 GSSGQQREASSRCGA
-1714 NGGTARRQQESSCNV
+1714 NGGSGRRPPEANCV
-1729 LEGGGGMDPQQ
+1729 LDNGSNLDAPGV
-1740 MAAVT
+1740 ATVT
-1745 ASVTAAT
+1745 ASVTATA

-1767 TLPGSAMAHTQ
+1767 AMPGQAIAHPHSQ
-1778 GLHPYTTIQAHLPT
+1778 GLHPYTTLQAHLPT
-1792 VCTSQYLGHPLQ
+1792 VCTPQYMGHPLQ
-1804 HVSRPAV
+1804 HVPRPAV
-1811 FPVPG
+1811 FPVSG
-1816 ATYPQGMHPA
+1816 AAYPQGMHPA

-1840 PMATAVT
+1840 PPPIAATAVT

-1858 ITVHPYHTET
+1858 IAVHPYHTET

-1873 TTVAGGVHSGS
+1873 TTVAVGSVHTGTT
-1884 AIQAIQG
+1884 IQTMQG
-1891 ASMPGL
+1891 ASIPSL
-1897 ASQPAPL
+1897 SSQPGSL
-1904 VSAPFPTE
+1904 VSPPFPTE
-1912 DEHSQPISQ
+1912 EEQHSQPLSQ

-2020 QQLVQRCQQ
+2020 HQLVQRCQQ

-2063 TPVGMMQ
+2063 TPVGVMQ

-2091 SLEMATFSP
+2091 SLEMTTFSP

>member
-1 MELMFAEWEDGE
+1 MELMFAEWEEGE

-128 EQLYRIKAVRDPL
+128 EQLYRVRAVKDPL
-141 QIGFHLSATVVSQQ
+141 QIGFHLSATVVSPQA
-155 PGQSKGA
+155 GQSKGA

-350 RRDSNAAP
+350 RRDTNAAP

-366 CLTYEQ
+366 CLTHEQ

-431 RLELASQLKQW
+431 RLEVAAQLKQW

-462 FQGFKPAVESCYFDW
+462 FQGFKPAVECCYFNW
-477 EAAYPLAGIT
+477 EVAYPLPGIT
-487 YCSTDKKSASFCW
+487 YCNADKKNASFCW
-500 ARAVQQQRGAK
+500 ARMVQQQRGAK
-511 AGLNGGAGGG
+511 AGSSGEPGEGARCGTSEGTSS
-521 GGGGGGGGDQESG
+521 EHKS
-534 GRPGGAGCDGG
+534 
-545 SVDYKPRSGG
+545 RSSSHLS
-555 GGGYQQEVAVRPK
+555 QQEVAVRPK
-568 ETLVGKRKGLSAGGG
+568 ETIVCKRKGMICVGG
-583 GLMRLGGGGV
+583 RV
-593 SLGMEG
+593 SLPLQEG
-599 EGKGMYKPGGSGG
+599 GKGNYK
-612 GGGGAAGGSSSS
+612 ASSSS
-624 SSGSKAKMTQGG
+624 PSAGSKAKLAQSNKG
-636 KASCSGGAGGG
+636 SCGSSSGV
-647 GGGSG
+647 
-652 GGGGGG
+652 
-658 SGGGG
+658 
-663 GGGGSGKHPS
+663 SGKHPS

-699 LALGAEASNTSSFDF
+699 LALGAEASNTFDF

-722 PSPSPLLREPRK
+722 PSPSPLLREPLK
-734 YGGNG
+734 YS
-739 GGSGG
+739 GSAS
-744 MGLGK
+744 K
-749 ERAFDGKRVTHA
+749 ERAFETKRVLPSAADAHACSIAA
-761 PVAVPPQPDAFPK
+761 PV
-774 SCDLPGPSSASAP
+774 
-787 GGGGGVASAGSAND
+787 VAAME
-801 KEVEVEAEL
+801 KEVEVEADL
-810 EENGVEEEDLVAMD
+810 DENGGDEDPVD
-824 DAPQPST
+824 DTRPS
-831 STAAS
+831 AS
-836 GSSSL
+836 IPS
-841 PVVTVTGKPPRGA
+841 KDQRG
-854 RREGGGGA
+854 RREGDGSGTSGPQAAEA
-862 AGGGAAGGIGEGSGA
+862 AGADA
-877 SAAPEGAAAAAGG
+877 
-890 GGGGGGGDP
+890 

-911 AAEEGGERGAP
+911 AASEEGADRGVA
-922 DNNHEEEPDIFAGI
+922 DGNHEEEPDIFAGI
-936 KPLEQEGRMEV
+936 KPLEQEGRMEI

-990 GKKSKVSTS
+990 GKKSKVSTTK
-999 RQTQVATNTLSK
+999 QTQVATNALSK
-1011 AAFLLTVLSE
+1011 VAFLLTVLSE
-1021 RQELHNLAFS
+1021 RLELHNLAFNT
-1031 MGMFSLELQRPPAS
+1031 GMFSLELQRPPAS

-1058 EVVALLKKIPLGVV
+1058 EVVALLKKIPLGLV
-1072 EMGLIRDRAEQLR
+1072 EMTSIRDRAEQLR

-1110 PAVSPTGSR
+1110 PVVSPTGSR
-1119 PPSRNRNTEMPGD
+1119 PPSRNRNNEMPGD

-1140 VAAIGMKTTVSEAEH
+1140 VAALGMKTTVSEAEH

-1191 LDRESQTHKPQTL
+1191 LNRESQTHKPQTL
-1204 SSFYSSKPAAGSQ
+1204 SSFYSSKPATSSQ

-1223 SAAHT
+1223 AT
-1228 HAHTHTHAHA
+1228 H
-1238 HTHAS
+1238 
-1243 SSSHSA
+1243 
-1249 SAGASGGVSK
+1249 GASGATGGVSK
-1259 HAGAVPVSSGAGSA
+1259 HTTSATSAAV
-1273 QGSGSGSAQGV
+1273 QGV
-1284 AGGGC
+1284 TGGG
-1289 AAGQQGALGGGGVQ
+1289 AAGQQGSLVGGGVQ
-1303 NVSAAAAAEAGE
+1303 STVTGE
-1315 AGTTDSRE
+1315 GIADNRDQEGAQST
-1323 QDGVPLSS
+1323 S
-1331 CEQPSEAAV
+1331 CEQQSEAAP
-1340 FKPEGTVPSRLALGG
+1340 FKSEGTVPSRLALGG
-1355 RGAYSGRCWGSPVRQ
+1355 RGAYGTRCWGSPVRQ

-1401 GGWAATSWG
+1401 GGWTAASWG

-1618 KEQVGPSLQIWQ
+1618 KEQ
-1630 HCHRHSEGPPHG
+1630 
-1642 THKRHHWSRDQVREQ
+1642 
-1657 DNVML
+1657 DNMML

-1700 GSGAQREVPARCGA
+1700 GSGAQREGSGRCGA
-1714 NGGTARRQQESSCNV
+1714 NGGARRTPPEGICGILDNTGVLDSSGV
-1729 LEGGGGMDPQQ
+1729 
-1740 MAAVT
+1740 AAVT
-1745 ASVTAAT
+1745 TTVTAAA
-1752 VVPVISVGSTIYQSH
+1752 VVPVISVGSTIFQSH
-1767 TLPGSAMAHTQ
+1767 ALPGSAMAHTQ
-1778 GLHPYTTIQAHLPT
+1778 GLHPYTTIQTHLPT
-1792 VCTSQYLGHPLQ
+1792 ICTPQYLGHPLQ
-1804 HVSRPAV
+1804 HVPRPAV
-1811 FPVPG
+1811 FPVSG
-1816 ATYPQGMHPA
+1816 AAYPQGMHPA

-1840 PMATAVT
+1840 HPPMAATAVT

-1858 ITVHPYHTET
+1858 IAVHPYHTTEAA
-1868 GLPLS
+1868 LPLS
-1873 TTVAGGVHSGS
+1873 TTVAGGVHSG
-1884 AIQAIQG
+1884 ATIQAIQG
-1891 ASMPGL
+1891 ASLPGL
-1897 ASQPAPL
+1897 SPQPASL
-1904 VSAPFPTE
+1904 VSTPFPVE
-1912 DEHSQPISQ
+1912 DEQHSQPVSQ

-1976 YVYQFCVGAAKGV
+1976 HVYQFCMGAAKGV

-2020 QQLVQRCQQ
+2020 HQLVQRCQQ

>member
-1 MELMFAEWEDGE
+1 QA
-13 RFSFEDSDRFEEDSL
+13 S
-28 CSFIS
+28 
-33 EAESLCQNWRGWRKQ
+33 RG
-48 SAGPNSPTVK
+48 V
-58 IKDGQV
+58 
-64 IPLVELSAKQVAFH
+64 LL
-78 IPFEVVEKVYPPV
+78 
-91 PEQLQ
+91 LQ
-96 LRIAYWSFPENEED
+96 L
-110 IRLYSCLANG
+110 
-120 SPDEFQRG
+120 
-128 EQLYRIKAVRDPL
+128 
-141 QIGFHLSATVVSQQ
+141 
-155 PGQSKGA
+155 
-162 YNVAVMFDRCRITS
+162 
-176 CSCTCGAGAKWCA
+176 
-189 HVVAL
+189 
-194 CLFRIHNASAVCLR
+194 
-208 APVSESLSRLQRDQ
+208 
-222 LQKFAQYLISELPQQ
+222 
-237 ILPTAQRLLDE
+237 
-248 LLSSQSTAINTVC
+248 
-261 GAPDPTAG
+261 
-269 PSASDQST
+269 
-277 WYLDEST
+277 
-284 LSDNIKKTLH
+284 
-294 KFCGPSPVVFS
+294 
-305 DVNSMYLSSTE
+305 
-316 PPAAAEWACLLRPLR
+316 
-331 GREPEGI
+331 
-338 WNLLSIV
+338 
-345 REMFK
+345 
-350 RRDSNAAP
+350 
-358 LLEILTEQ
+358 
-366 CLTYEQ
+366 
-372 IIGWW
+372 
-377 YSVRTSASHSS
+377 
-388 ASGHTGRSNGQTEV
+388 
-402 AAHACASMCD
+402 
-412 EMVVLWRLA
+412 
-421 VLDPTMSPQR
+421 
-431 RLELASQLKQW
+431 
-442 HLKVIEI
+442 
-449 VKRGQHRKSLDKL
+449 
-462 FQGFKPAVESCYFDW
+462 
-477 EAAYPLAGIT
+477 
-487 YCSTDKKSASFCW
+487 
-500 ARAVQQQRGAK
+500 
-511 AGLNGGAGGG
+511 
-521 GGGGGGGGDQESG
+521 
-534 GRPGGAGCDGG
+534 
-545 SVDYKPRSGG
+545 
-555 GGGYQQEVAVRPK
+555 
-568 ETLVGKRKGLSAGGG
+568 GG
-583 GLMRLGGGGV
+583 GL
-593 SLGMEG
+593 
-599 EGKGMYKPGGSGG
+599 P
-612 GGGGAAGGSSSS
+612 
-624 SSGSKAKMTQGG
+624 T
-636 KASCSGGAGGG
+636 
-647 GGGSG
+647 
-652 GGGGGG
+652 
-658 SGGGG
+658 
-663 GGGGSGKHPS
+663 
-673 AKRRTS
+673 
-679 SEDSS
+679 
-684 LEPDMAE
+684 
-691 LSLDDGSS
+691 
-699 LALGAEASNTSSFDF
+699 
-714 LPPPPEML
+714 
-722 PSPSPLLREPRK
+722 
-734 YGGNG
+734 
-739 GGSGG
+739 
-744 MGLGK
+744 
-749 ERAFDGKRVTHA
+749 
-761 PVAVPPQPDAFPK
+761 
-774 SCDLPGPSSASAP
+774 
-787 GGGGGVASAGSAND
+787 
-801 KEVEVEAEL
+801 
-810 EENGVEEEDLVAMD
+810 
-824 DAPQPST
+824 
-831 STAAS
+831 
-836 GSSSL
+836 
-841 PVVTVTGKPPRGA
+841 
-854 RREGGGGA
+854 
-862 AGGGAAGGIGEGSGA
+862 
-877 SAAPEGAAAAAGG
+877 
-890 GGGGGGGDP
+890 
-899 VGEDDYQAYYLS
+899 
-911 AAEEGGERGAP
+911 
-922 DNNHEEEPDIFAGI
+922 
-936 KPLEQEGRMEV
+936 MEV
-947 LFACAEALYAHGY
+947 LFACAEALHAHGY
-960 SNEACRLA
+960 SNDACRLA
-968 VELARDLLANPPD
+968 VELAGDLLANPPD

-999 RQTQVATNTLSK
+999 RQTQVATNTLVKTS
-1011 AAFLLTVLSE
+1011 FLLTVLSE
-1021 RQELHNLAFS
+1021 RLELHNLAFS
-1031 MGMFSLELQRPPAS
+1031 TGMFSLELQRPPAS

-1058 EVVALLKKIPLGVV
+1058 EVVALLKKIPLGLV
-1072 EMGLIRDRAEQLR
+1072 EMTSIRDRAEQLR

-1110 PAVSPTGSR
+1110 PVVSPTGSR
-1119 PPSRNRNTEMPGD
+1119 PPSRNRNNEMPGD

-1140 VAAIGMKTTVSEAEH
+1140 VAALGMKTTVSEAEH

-1204 SSFYSSKPAAGSQ
+1204 SSFYSSKPAASSQ
-1217 KSPSKH
+1217 RSPSKH
-1223 SAAHT
+1223 TAHT
-1228 HAHTHTHAHA
+1228 AHGHG
-1238 HTHAS
+1238 
-1243 SSSHSA
+1243 
-1249 SAGASGGVSK
+1249 GATGGNNST
-1259 HAGAVPVSSGAGSA
+1259 
-1273 QGSGSGSAQGV
+1273 
-1284 AGGGC
+1284 
-1289 AAGQQGALGGGGVQ
+1289 
-1303 NVSAAAAAEAGE
+1303 AGE
-1315 AGTTDSRE
+1315 CVSEPA
-1323 QDGVPLSS
+1323 S
-1331 CEQPSEAAV
+1331 CDQPSEAV
-1340 FKPEGTVPSRLALGG
+1340 PFKPEGTVPSRLALGG

-1401 GGWAATSWG
+1401 GGWAAASWG

-1618 KEQVGPSLQIWQ
+1618 KEQ
-1630 HCHRHSEGPPHG
+1630 
-1642 THKRHHWSRDQVREQ
+1642 

-1700 GSGAQREVPARCGA
+1700 GSGAQREGPGRCGA
-1714 NGGTARRQQESSCNV
+1714 NGGAGRRPPEMGHGVMDNIGNMDSSGV
-1729 LEGGGGMDPQQ
+1729 
-1740 MAAVT
+1740 ATVT
-1745 ASVTAAT
+1745 ASVTAAA

-1767 TLPGSAMAHTQ
+1767 ALPGSAMAHPHTQ

-1792 VCTSQYLGHPLQ
+1792 VCTPQYLGHPLQ
-1804 HVSRPAV
+1804 HVPRPTV
-1811 FPVPG
+1811 FPVSGG
-1816 ATYPQGMHPA
+1816 AYPQGMHPA

-1840 PMATAVT
+1840 HPPMAATAVT

-1858 ITVHPYHTET
+1858 IAVHPYHTET

-1873 TTVAGGVHSGS
+1873 TTVAVGGVHSG
-1884 AIQAIQG
+1884 ATIQAIQG
-1891 ASMPGL
+1891 SSLPGMS
-1897 ASQPAPL
+1897 SQPVSL
-1904 VSAPFPTE
+1904 VSAPFPSE
-1912 DEHSQPISQ
+1912 DEQHSQPISQ

-2020 QQLVQRCQQ
+2020 HQLVQRCQQ

>member
-128 EQLYRIKAVRDPL
+128 EQLYRIRAVKDPL
-141 QIGFHLSATVVSQQ
+141 QIGFHLSATVVSNQS
-155 PGQSKGA
+155 GQSKGA

-372 IIGWW
+372 IISWW

-388 ASGHTGRSNGQTEV
+388 ASGHTGRSNGQSEV

-421 VLDPTMSPQR
+421 VLDPTMSPCR
-431 RLELASQLKQW
+431 RLELAVQLKQW

-462 FQGFKPAVESCYFDW
+462 FQGFKPAVESCYFNW
-477 EAAYPLAGIT
+477 EVAYPLEGIT
-487 YCSTDKKSASFCW
+487 YCSADKKGATFCW
-500 ARAVQQQRGAK
+500 SRAVLHQRGVK
-511 AGLNGGAGGG
+511 AAAGAGAEAPEAGAGGRT
-521 GGGGGGGGDQESG
+521 ESG
-534 GRPGGAGCDGG
+534 AAGDFKGRGHP
-545 SVDYKPRSGG
+545 S
-555 GGGYQQEVAVRPK
+555 QQEVAVRPK
-568 ETLVGKRKGLSAGGG
+568 ETLLTKRKGLSVSGGG
-583 GLMRLGGGGV
+583 GVLVRLGGGV
-593 SLGMEG
+593 SLSLEDGGGKCMYKG
-599 EGKGMYKPGGSGG
+599 PGSSSGGKLKLTQGGGKGASVGGPVGG
-612 GGGGAAGGSSSS
+612 GGVG
-624 SSGSKAKMTQGG
+624 GG
-636 KASCSGGAGGG
+636 KHA
-647 GGGSG
+647 
-652 GGGGGG
+652 
-658 SGGGG
+658 
-663 GGGGSGKHPS
+663 S

-684 LEPDMAE
+684 LEPDLAE
-691 LSLDDGSS
+691 LSLDDGCS
-699 LALGAEASNTSSFDF
+699 LALGAEASNTFEF

-722 PSPSPLLREPRK
+722 TLLRDSRK
-734 YGGNG
+734 YSNSNG
-739 GGSGG
+739 GS
-744 MGLGK
+744 K
-749 ERAFDGKRVTHA
+749 IFETKRVSH
-761 PVAVPPQPDAFPK
+761 
-774 SCDLPGPSSASAP
+774 ASAAHP
-787 GGGGGVASAGSAND
+787 AAEPAPPCFPPKETVVVVMDMPSAAEKDAEQEVEPVHNKDEDGDSAGSN
-801 KEVEVEAEL
+801 
-810 EENGVEEEDLVAMD
+810 
-824 DAPQPST
+824 QPST
-831 STAAS
+831 SIATARS
-836 GSSSL
+836 GSTQNSA
-841 PVVTVTGKPPRGA
+841 KPARG
-854 RREGGGGA
+854 RRE
-862 AGGGAAGGIGEGSGA
+862 AGPA
-877 SAAPEGAAAAAGG
+877 GAAAAGSGGAANQAAEAAGG
-890 GGGGGGGDP
+890 AAEAEP

-911 AAEEGGERGAP
+911 AASEEGADRQLAEG
-922 DNNHEEEPDIFAGI
+922 HQEEEPDIFAGM

-1021 RQELHNLAFS
+1021 RLELHNLAFCN
-1031 MGMFSLELQRPPAS
+1031 GMFSLELQRPPAS

-1058 EVVALLKKIPLGVV
+1058 EVVSLLKKIPLGLV
-1072 EMGLIRDRAEQLR
+1072 EMSAIRERGEQLR

-1110 PAVSPTGSR
+1110 PVCAVVSPTGSR
-1119 PPSRNRNTEMPGD
+1119 PPSRNRNNEMPGD

-1140 VAAIGMKTTVSEAEH
+1140 VAALGMKTTVSEAEH

-1162 RREKGDLALALM
+1162 RRVKGDLALALM

-1217 KSPSKH
+1217 RSPSKH
-1223 SAAHT
+1223 SAA
-1228 HAHTHTHAHA
+1228 
-1238 HTHAS
+1238 
-1243 SSSHSA
+1243 SHSGV
-1249 SAGASGGVSK
+1249 SGAAGGVSK
-1259 HAGAVPVSSGAGSA
+1259 HAPSSSSVAAVAASSSA
-1273 QGSGSGSAQGV
+1273 VTGSGEVAQQ
-1284 AGGGC
+1284 AD
-1289 AAGQQGALGGGGVQ
+1289 LNPVQ
-1303 NVSAAAAAEAGE
+1303 NNTAAETAEPREHDGPASAEHQNERAPFKAE
-1315 AGTTDSRE
+1315 A
-1323 QDGVPLSS
+1323 
-1331 CEQPSEAAV
+1331 
-1340 FKPEGTVPSRLALGG
+1340 TVPSRLALGARCG
-1355 RGAYSGRCWGSPVRQ
+1355 YSQRCWGSPVRQ

-1618 KEQVGPSLQIWQ
+1618 KEQ
-1630 HCHRHSEGPPHG
+1630 
-1642 THKRHHWSRDQVREQ
+1642 

-1685 VAHQWYWLYEQTVGG
+1685 VAHQWYWLYEQSVVG
-1700 GSGAQREVPARCGA
+1700 GSGQHREASGRCGA
-1714 NGGTARRQQESSCNV
+1714 NGGSGRRPQESSCV
-1729 LEGGGGMDPQQ
+1729 VIDTGATMESAGV
-1740 MAAVT
+1740 ATVT
-1745 ASVTAAT
+1745 ASVTTAA

-1767 TLPGSAMAHTQ
+1767 AMPGQAMAHPHSQ
-1778 GLHPYTTIQAHLPT
+1778 GLHPFTTIQAHLPT
-1792 VCTSQYLGHPLQ
+1792 VCTPQYLGHPLQ
-1804 HVSRPAV
+1804 HVPRPTI
-1811 FPVPG
+1811 FPVAG
-1816 ATYPQGMHPA
+1816 AAYPQGMHPA

-1840 PMATAVT
+1840 QPPMAATAVT

-1858 ITVHPYHTET
+1858 IAVHPYHPES

-1873 TTVAGGVHSGS
+1873 TTVAVGSVHAGPT
-1884 AIQAIQG
+1884 IQAIQG
-1891 ASMPGL
+1891 TSLPTL
-1897 ASQPAPL
+1897 SSQPGSMLGTA
-1904 VSAPFPTE
+1904 FPVE
-1912 DEHSQPISQ
+1912 DEQHSQPISQ

-1976 YVYQFCVGAAKGV
+1976 FVYQFCVGAAKGV

-2020 QQLVQRCQQ
+2020 HQLVQRCQQ

-2055 SARGAFCL
+2055 SARSAFCL

>member
-58 IKDGQV
+58 MKGLRETLDHESGWIKVGFRIEEDLNSGLTDAGCAHTDGLV

-96 LRIAYWSFPENEED
+96 LRIAFWSFPENEED

-120 SPDEFQRG
+120 SADEFQKG
-128 EQLYRIKAVRDPL
+128 EQLFRMRAVKDPL
-141 QIGFHLSATVVSQQ
+141 QIGFHLSATVVPPQMV
-155 PGQSKGA
+155 PPKGA

-350 RRDSNAAP
+350 RRDTNAAP
-358 LLEILTEQ
+358 LLEILTDQ

-372 IIGWW
+372 ITGWW

-388 ASGHTGRSNGQTEV
+388 ASGHTGRSNGQSEV

-421 VLDPTMSPQR
+421 VLDPTISPHR
-431 RLELASQLKQW
+431 RRDMCAQLRMWQ
-442 HLKVIEI
+442 LKVIDN
-449 VKRGQHRKSLDKL
+449 VKRGQHKKSLEKL
-462 FQGFKPAVESCYFDW
+462 FQGFKPAVEACYFNW
-477 EAAYPLAGIT
+477 EEAYPIPGIT
-487 YCSTDKKSASFCW
+487 YSSADKKNSFCW
-500 ARAVQQQRGAK
+500 VKAIQQRSCRPQCAETFCEAGRGPGQEATGAC
-511 AGLNGGAGGG
+511 LQL
-521 GGGGGGGGDQESG
+521 GDRSRLASQE
-534 GRPGGAGCDGG
+534 P
-545 SVDYKPRSGG
+545 
-555 GGGYQQEVAVRPK
+555 AVRPK
-568 ETLVGKRKGLSAGGG
+568 EIIGKRKVVPDGPQRVLRRLSA
-583 GLMRLGGGGV
+583 
-593 SLGMEG
+593 EG
-599 EGKGMYKPGGSGG
+599 DKAAYKP
-612 GGGGAAGGSSSS
+612 AANKGKLPAGKSLA
-624 SSGSKAKMTQGG
+624 SKH
-636 KASCSGGAGGG
+636 
-647 GGGSG
+647 
-652 GGGGGG
+652 
-658 SGGGG
+658 
-663 GGGGSGKHPS
+663 SGK
-673 AKRRTS
+673 RRMS

-684 LEPDMAE
+684 LEPDLAE
-691 LSLDDGSS
+691 MTLDDSS
-699 LALGAEASNTSSFDF
+699 LALGAEASNTFSFTESPLSRSFRDTF
-714 LPPPPEML
+714 EDEGGVYFSEAAEPTLRS
-722 PSPSPLLREPRK
+722 SPSTKKTPKDPAGEVGSGDDDFPCPDQS
-734 YGGNG
+734 G
-739 GGSGG
+739 GGEVS
-744 MGLGK
+744 K
-749 ERAFDGKRVTHA
+749 EEEEK
-761 PVAVPPQPDAFPK
+761 
-774 SCDLPGPSSASAP
+774 
-787 GGGGGVASAGSAND
+787 
-801 KEVEVEAEL
+801 AEG
-810 EENGVEEEDLVAMD
+810 GVEED
-824 DAPQPST
+824 Q
-831 STAAS
+831 
-836 GSSSL
+836 
-841 PVVTVTGKPPRGA
+841 
-854 RREGGGGA
+854 
-862 AGGGAAGGIGEGSGA
+862 
-877 SAAPEGAAAAAGG
+877 
-890 GGGGGGGDP
+890 
-899 VGEDDYQAYYLS
+899 
-911 AAEEGGERGAP
+911 
-922 DNNHEEEPDIFAGI
+922 DIFAGI
-936 KPLEQEGRMEV
+936 KPLEQENRMEI

-960 SNEACRLA
+960 SNEACRLT
-968 VELARDLLANPPD
+968 VELAKDLRANPPD
-981 LKVEQPQTK
+981 LKVEQPPTK
-990 GKKSKVSTS
+990 GKKNRVSTS
-999 RQTQVATNTLSK
+999 KQTWMATNTLSK

-1021 RQELHNLAFS
+1021 RQEYHTLAFQI
-1031 MGMFSLELQRPPAS
+1031 GMFALELQRPPAS

-1058 EVVALLKKIPLGVV
+1058 EIAALLKKIPLGSN
-1072 EMGLIRDRAEQLR
+1072 EMNTIRGRAEELR
-1085 DGNFCDYRPVLPLML
+1085 EGTLCDYRPVLPLML
-1100 ASFIFDVLCT
+1100 ANFIFDVLCA
-1110 PAVSPTGSR
+1110 PVVSPTGSR
-1119 PPSRNRNTEMPGD
+1119 PPSRNWNNEMPGD

-1140 VAAIGMKTTVSEAEH
+1140 VAALGMKTTVSEAEH

-1162 RREKGDLALALM
+1162 RREKGDLALLLM
-1174 ITYKDDQ
+1174 TTYKDDQ

-1204 SSFYSSKPAAGSQ
+1204 SSFYSSSKPTVANQ

-1223 SAAHT
+1223 AAQSAAPIQHL
-1228 HAHTHTHAHA
+1228 
-1238 HTHAS
+1238 
-1243 SSSHSA
+1243 
-1249 SAGASGGVSK
+1249 SGGSVPQQ
-1259 HAGAVPVSSGAGSA
+1259 AGVAPAVQSSPSEPFVEKSA
-1273 QGSGSGSAQGV
+1273 QENPQRSPCDPPV
-1284 AGGGC
+1284 
-1289 AAGQQGALGGGGVQ
+1289 
-1303 NVSAAAAAEAGE
+1303 E
-1315 AGTTDSRE
+1315 
-1323 QDGVPLSS
+1323 SS
-1331 CEQPSEAAV
+1331 ILKQ
-1340 FKPEGTVPSRLALGG
+1340 EGKVPSRLALGN
-1355 RGAYSGRCWGSPVRQ
+1355 RGGYNGRCWGSPVRQ

-1401 GGWAATSWG
+1401 GGWAATSWT

-1437 GGGARAKST
+1437 SGGARAKT
-1446 DTSRYKGRRPECHAP
+1446 VEVSRYKGRRPESHAP

-1486 GGNSSTSIFTQPSAS
+1486 GGNSSTSIFTHPSSS

-1576 ADRASRARDP
+1576 ADRASRARDS

-1618 KEQVGPSLQIWQ
+1618 KEQ
-1630 HCHRHSEGPPHG
+1630 
-1642 THKRHHWSRDQVREQ
+1642 
-1657 DNVML
+1657 DNLML

-1700 GSGAQREVPARCGA
+1700 TLAQREGATGCSASGARANCEAVRGLADNRVTSEPATVTVA
-1714 NGGTARRQQESSCNV
+1714 
-1729 LEGGGGMDPQQ
+1729 
-1740 MAAVT
+1740 AAVT
-1745 ASVTAAT
+1745 AAAT
-1752 VVPVISVGSTIYQSH
+1752 VVPVISVGSTIYQQH
-1767 TLPGSAMAHTQ
+1767 TMAGPAVAHAHTQ
-1778 GLHPYTTIQAHLPT
+1778 GLHPFTTLQTHIP
-1792 VCTSQYLGHPLQ
+1792 CNPQYIGHPIQ
-1804 HVSRPAV
+1804 HMPRPTV

-1816 ATYPQGMHPA
+1816 SAYPQGVHPA
-1826 FIGAQYPF
+1826 FIGAQYPY
-1834 SVATGP
+1834 SVATP
-1840 PMATAVT
+1840 SLAATAVS

-1858 ITVHPYHTET
+1858 IAVHPYHAET
-1868 GLPLS
+1868 GLSLSSNVAIGSVHAGTTFPALQGTALTSLSSQPTPL
-1873 TTVAGGVHSGS
+1873 VAGG
-1884 AIQAIQG
+1884 
-1891 ASMPGL
+1891 
-1897 ASQPAPL
+1897 
-1904 VSAPFPTE
+1904 FPSE
-1912 DEHSQPISQ
+1912 EEQHSQPVSP

-1961 DVKWLLGLAARLGVN
+1961 DVKWLLGLAAKLGVN
-1976 YVYQFCVGAAKGV
+1976 YVHQFCVGAAKGV

-2007 PAHIHAH
+2007 PAHVHNH

-2020 QQLVQRCQQ
+2020 HQLVQRCQQ
-2029 AYLQYIHHRLIH
+2029 AYIQYIHHRLIH
-2041 LTPADYDDFVNIIR
+2041 LTPAEYDDFVNAIR
-2055 SARGAFCL
+2055 SARSAFCL
-2063 TPVGMMQ
+2063 TPMGMMQ
-2070 FNDVLQNLKRGKQ
+2070 FNDILQNLKRSKQ
-2083 TKELWQRI
+2083 TKDLWQRV
-2091 SLEMATFSP
+2091 SLEMTTFSP

>member
-128 EQLYRIKAVRDPL
+128 EQLYRMRAVKDPL
-141 QIGFHLSATVVSQQ
+141 QIGFHLSATVVSPQA
-155 PGQSKGA
+155 GQSKGA

-345 REMFK
+345 REMLK

-388 ASGHTGRSNGQTEV
+388 ASGHTGRSNGQSEV

-421 VLDPTMSPQR
+421 VLDPTMSPHR
-431 RLELASQLKQW
+431 RLELAAQLKQW

-462 FQGFKPAVESCYFDW
+462 FQGFKPAVESCYFNW
-477 EAAYPLAGIT
+477 EVAYPLPGIT
-487 YCSTDKKSASFCW
+487 YCSADKKSASFCW

-511 AGLNGGAGGG
+511 AGLAGDPPEPGGG
-521 GGGGGGGGDQESG
+521 RSGSSEGGGGDYK
-534 GRPGGAGCDGG
+534 GR
-545 SVDYKPRSGG
+545 SL
-555 GGGYQQEVAVRPK
+555 QQEVAVRPK
-568 ETLVGKRKGLSAGGG
+568 ETIVSKRKGLSAGGG
-583 GLMRLGGGGV
+583 GGVLVRLGGSV
-593 SLGMEG
+593 SLSLEEG
-599 EGKGMYKPGGSGG
+599 SSKGMYK
-612 GGGGAAGGSSSS
+612 GAGSSSS
-624 SSGSKAKMTQGG
+624 TGGKAKIAQGG
-636 KASCSGGAGGG
+636 KSSS
-647 GGGSG
+647 GGSG
-652 GGGGGG
+652 VVG
-658 SGGGG
+658 
-663 GGGGSGKHPS
+663 GKHQA

-699 LALGAEASNTSSFDF
+699 LALGAEASNTFDF
-714 LPPPPEML
+714 TPPPPEML
-722 PSPSPLLREPRK
+722 PSPSPLLREPHK
-734 YGGNG
+734 YSAGGKGAGNTP
-739 GGSGG
+739 
-744 MGLGK
+744 M
-749 ERAFDGKRVTHA
+749 ERAFEGKRATLA
-761 PVAVPPQPDAFPK
+761 ATLPAAESQPAFPT
-774 SCDLPGPSSASAP
+774 
-787 GGGGGVASAGSAND
+787 
-801 KEVEVEAEL
+801 KENAAVIVEAAIAVVNVEAEMNGN
-810 EENGVEEEDLVAMD
+810 EEAAIAG
-824 DAPQPST
+824 DARPST
-831 STAAS
+831 S
-836 GSSSL
+836 
-841 PVVTVTGKPPRGA
+841 VVTVTAAAAKSPHDG
-854 RREGGGGA
+854 RRETGTGA
-862 AGGGAAGGIGEGSGA
+862 VALPNQ
-877 SAAPEGAAAAAGG
+877 APEGAAGA
-890 GGGGGGGDP
+890 GGDP
-899 VGEDDYQAYYLS
+899 VGEDDYQAYFLNS
-911 AAEEGGERGAP
+911 ANEDGAERVSE
-922 DNNHEEEPDIFAGI
+922 NNNEEEPDIFAGI
-936 KPLEQEGRMEV
+936 KPLEQEGQMEV
-947 LFACAEALYAHGY
+947 LFACAEALHAHGY
-960 SNEACRLA
+960 SNDACRLA
-968 VELARDLLANPPD
+968 VELAGDLLANPPD

-999 RQTQVATNTLSK
+999 RQTQVATNTLVKTS
-1011 AAFLLTVLSE
+1011 FLLTVLSE
-1021 RQELHNLAFS
+1021 RLELHNLAFS
-1031 MGMFSLELQRPPAS
+1031 TGMFSLELQRPPAS

-1058 EVVALLKKIPLGVV
+1058 EVVALLKKIPLGLV
-1072 EMGLIRDRAEQLR
+1072 EMTSIRDRAEQLR

-1110 PAVSPTGSR
+1110 PVVSPTGSR
-1119 PPSRNRNTEMPGD
+1119 PPSRNRNNEMPGD

-1140 VAAIGMKTTVSEAEH
+1140 VAALGMKTTVSEAEH

-1204 SSFYSSKPAAGSQ
+1204 SSFYSSKPAASSQ
-1217 KSPSKH
+1217 RSPSKH
-1223 SAAHT
+1223 AAHT
-1228 HAHTHTHAHA
+1228 AHGHG
-1238 HTHAS
+1238 
-1243 SSSHSA
+1243 
-1249 SAGASGGVSK
+1249 GATGGVSK
-1259 HAGAVPVSSGAGSA
+1259 HAPNATAAAGSSSSSLQA
-1273 QGSGSGSAQGV
+1273 VA
-1284 AGGGC
+1284 AGG
-1289 AAGQQGALGGGGVQ
+1289 AAGQQAGLAGSGVQ
-1303 NVSAAAAAEAGE
+1303 NNPTAGE
-1315 AGTTDSRE
+1315 CVSEARE
-1323 QDGVPLSS
+1323 QDGVQPAS
-1331 CEQPSEAAV
+1331 CDQPSEAV
-1340 FKPEGTVPSRLALGG
+1340 PFKPEGTVPSRLALGG

-1401 GGWAATSWG
+1401 GGWAAASWG

-1618 KEQVGPSLQIWQ
+1618 KEQVHVRYSSVLQKT
-1630 HCHRHSEGPPHG
+1630 HRT
-1642 THKRHHWSRDQVREQ
+1642 TH

-1700 GSGAQREVPARCGA
+1700 GSGAQREGPGRCGA
-1714 NGGTARRQQESSCNV
+1714 NGGAGRRPPEMGHGVMDNIGNMDSSGV
-1729 LEGGGGMDPQQ
+1729 
-1740 MAAVT
+1740 ATVT
-1745 ASVTAAT
+1745 ASVTAAA

-1767 TLPGSAMAHTQ
+1767 ALPGSAMAHPHTQ

-1792 VCTSQYLGHPLQ
+1792 VCTPQYLGHPLQ
-1804 HVSRPAV
+1804 HVPRPTV
-1811 FPVPG
+1811 FPVSGG
-1816 ATYPQGMHPA
+1816 AYPQCVCVPSQGMHPA

-1834 SVATGP
+1834 SVAAGPHP
-1840 PMATAVT
+1840 PMAATAVT

-1858 ITVHPYHTET
+1858 IAVHPYHTET

-1873 TTVAGGVHSGS
+1873 TTVAGAASFSPFYPVGGVHSG
-1884 AIQAIQG
+1884 ATIQAIQG
-1891 ASMPGL
+1891 SSLPGIS
-1897 ASQPAPL
+1897 SQPVSL
-1904 VSAPFPTE
+1904 VSAPFPSE
-1912 DEHSQPISQ
+1912 DEQHSQPISQ

-2020 QQLVQRCQQ
+2020 HQLVQRCQQ

>member
-58 IKDGQV
+58 IKDSSHRPHGQV

-128 EQLYRIKAVRDPL
+128 EQLYRIRAVKDPL
-141 QIGFHLSATVVSQQ
+141 QIGFHLSATVVSSQS
-155 PGQSKGA
+155 GQSKGA

-372 IIGWW
+372 IISWW

-388 ASGHTGRSNGQTEV
+388 ASGHTGRSNGQSEV

-421 VLDPTMSPQR
+421 VLDPTMSPCR
-431 RLELASQLKQW
+431 RLELAGQLKQW

-462 FQGFKPAVESCYFDW
+462 FQGFKPAVESCYFNW
-477 EAAYPLAGIT
+477 EVAYPLEGIT
-487 YCSTDKKSASFCW
+487 YCSADKKSATFCW
-500 ARAVQQQRGAK
+500 SRAVQHQRGVK
-511 AGLNGGAGGG
+511 AAAGA
-521 GGGGGGGGDQESG
+521 
-534 GRPGGAGCDGG
+534 
-545 SVDYKPRSGG
+545 DYKGRGHSS
-555 GGGYQQEVAVRPK
+555 QQEVAVRPK
-568 ETLVGKRKGLSAGGG
+568 ETILTKRKGLSVSGGG
-583 GLMRLGGGGV
+583 GMLVRLGGGG
-593 SLGMEG
+593 G
-599 EGKGMYKPGGSGG
+599 GKGASVGGPGGSGG
-612 GGGGAAGGSSSS
+612 MGGG
-624 SSGSKAKMTQGG
+624 
-636 KASCSGGAGGG
+636 
-647 GGGSG
+647 
-652 GGGGGG
+652 
-658 SGGGG
+658 
-663 GGGGSGKHPS
+663 KHAS

-691 LSLDDGSS
+691 LSLDDGCS
-699 LALGAEASNTSSFDF
+699 LALGAEASNTFEF

-722 PSPSPLLREPRK
+722 PSPSPLLRDSRK
-734 YGGNG
+734 YGN
-739 GGSGG
+739 STE
-744 MGLGK
+744 L
-749 ERAFDGKRVTHA
+749 E
-761 PVAVPPQPDAFPK
+761 PVQNKDEDVD
-774 SCDLPGPSSASAP
+774 
-787 GGGGGVASAGSAND
+787 SAGSGLANHGA
-801 KEVEVEAEL
+801 EA
-810 EENGVEEEDLVAMD
+810 
-824 DAPQPST
+824 
-831 STAAS
+831 AA
-836 GSSSL
+836 
-841 PVVTVTGKPPRGA
+841 
-854 RREGGGGA
+854 GA
-862 AGGGAAGGIGEGSGA
+862 AGGEA
-877 SAAPEGAAAAAGG
+877 
-890 GGGGGGGDP
+890 

-911 AAEEGGERGAP
+911 AASEEGADRQQA
-922 DNNHEEEPDIFAGI
+922 DNHQEEEPDIFAGM

-947 LFACAEALYAHGY
+947 LFACAEALHAHGY

-999 RQTQVATNTLSK
+999 RQTQVATNMLSK

-1021 RQELHNLAFS
+1021 RVELHNLAFCT
-1031 MGMFSLELQRPPAS
+1031 GMFSLELQRPPAS

-1058 EVVALLKKIPLGVV
+1058 EVVSLLKKIPLGLV
-1072 EMGLIRDRAEQLR
+1072 EMSAIRERAEQLR

-1110 PAVSPTGSR
+1110 PVVSPTGSR
-1119 PPSRNRNTEMPGD
+1119 PPSRNRNNEMPGD

-1140 VAAIGMKTTVSEAEH
+1140 VAALGMKTTVSEAEH

-1162 RREKGDLALALM
+1162 RRVKGDLALALM

-1217 KSPSKH
+1217 RSPSKH
-1223 SAAHT
+1223 TAASHSGAST
-1228 HAHTHTHAHA
+1228 ATGGPVKPGNTVKKLCTCSFLAVSDGPP
-1238 HTHAS
+1238 S
-1243 SSSHSA
+1243 SSD
-1249 SAGASGGVSK
+1249 
-1259 HAGAVPVSSGAGSA
+1259 
-1273 QGSGSGSAQGV
+1273 
-1284 AGGGC
+1284 
-1289 AAGQQGALGGGGVQ
+1289 QQNETA
-1303 NVSAAAAAEAGE
+1303 
-1315 AGTTDSRE
+1315 
-1323 QDGVPLSS
+1323 P
-1331 CEQPSEAAV
+1331 
-1340 FKPEGTVPSRLALGG
+1340 FKPEATVPSRLALGARCG
-1355 RGAYSGRCWGSPVRQ
+1355 YSQRCWGSPVRQ

-1437 GGGARAKST
+1437 GGGARAK
-1446 DTSRYKGRRPECHAP
+1446 RRRPECHAP

-1618 KEQVGPSLQIWQ
+1618 KEQ
-1630 HCHRHSEGPPHG
+1630 
-1642 THKRHHWSRDQVREQ
+1642 
-1657 DNVML
+1657 DNAML

-1685 VAHQWYWLYEQTVGG
+1685 VAHQWYWLYEQSVGG
-1700 GSGAQREVPARCGA
+1700 GSAQQRETSGRCGA
-1714 NGGTARRQQESSCNV
+1714 NGGSGRRPPEATCVVLDTGANMESAGV
-1729 LEGGGGMDPQQ
+1729 TT
-1740 MAAVT
+1740 VT
-1745 ASVTAAT
+1745 ASVTAAA

-1767 TLPGSAMAHTQ
+1767 AMPGQAMAHPHSQ

-1792 VCTSQYLGHPLQ
+1792 VCTPQYLGHPLQ
-1804 HVSRPAV
+1804 HVPRPTV
-1811 FPVPG
+1811 FPVAG
-1816 ATYPQGMHPA
+1816 AAYPQGMHPA

-1840 PMATAVT
+1840 QPPMAATAVT

-1858 ITVHPYHTET
+1858 IAVHPYHAET

-1873 TTVAGGVHSGS
+1873 TTVAVGSVHSGPT
-1884 AIQAIQG
+1884 IQAIQ
-1891 ASMPGL
+1891 ATSLPSL
-1897 ASQPAPL
+1897 SSQPGSL
-1904 VSAPFPTE
+1904 VSTPFPVE
-1912 DEHSQPISQ
+1912 DEQHSQPISQ

-2020 QQLVQRCQQ
+2020 HQLVQRCQQ

>member
-58 IKDGQV
+58 IKDGGGRFDGQV

-128 EQLYRIKAVRDPL
+128 EQLYRIRAVKDPL
-141 QIGFHLSATVVSQQ
+141 QIGFHLSATVMSNQA
-155 PGQSKGA
+155 GQSKAA

-372 IIGWW
+372 IISWW

-388 ASGHTGRSNGQTEV
+388 ASGHTGRSNGQSEV

-421 VLDPTMSPQR
+421 VLDPTMSPCR
-431 RLELASQLKQW
+431 RLELAGQLKQW

-462 FQGFKPAVESCYFDW
+462 FQGFKPAVESCYFNW
-477 EAAYPLAGIT
+477 EVAYPLDGIT
-487 YCSTDKKSASFCW
+487 YCSADKKSATFCW
-500 ARAVQQQRGAK
+500 SRAVG
-511 AGLNGGAGGG
+511 
-521 GGGGGGGGDQESG
+521 SG
-534 GRPGGAGCDGG
+534 H
-545 SVDYKPRSGG
+545 SSL
-555 GGGYQQEVAVRPK
+555 QEVAVRPK
-568 ETLVGKRKGLSAGGG
+568 ETILTKRKGLS
-583 GLMRLGGGGV
+583 V
-593 SLGMEG
+593 
-599 EGKGMYKPGGSGG
+599 SGG
-612 GGGGAAGGSSSS
+612 GGMLVRLGGSVSLSLEDGAGKCLYKGPGSSS
-624 SSGSKAKMTQGG
+624 GGKLKLTQGG
-636 KASCSGGAGGG
+636 VKGASVGGPG
-647 GGGSG
+647 
-652 GGGGGG
+652 
-658 SGGGG
+658 
-663 GGGGSGKHPS
+663 
-673 AKRRTS
+673 RRTS

-684 LEPDMAE
+684 LEPDLAE
-691 LSLDDGSS
+691 LSLDDGCG
-699 LALGAEASNTSSFDF
+699 LALGAEASNTFEF

-722 PSPSPLLREPRK
+722 PSPAPLLRDSRK
-734 YGGNG
+734 YSNG
-739 GGSGG
+739 GGSK
-744 MGLGK
+744 MFETK
-749 ERAFDGKRVTHA
+749 
-761 PVAVPPQPDAFPK
+761 P
-774 SCDLPGPSSASAP
+774 
-787 GGGGGVASAGSAND
+787 
-801 KEVEVEAEL
+801 EAE
-810 EENGVEEEDLVAMD
+810 V
-824 DAPQPST
+824 
-831 STAAS
+831 
-836 GSSSL
+836 
-841 PVVTVTGKPPRGA
+841 
-854 RREGGGGA
+854 GA
-862 AGGGAAGGIGEGSGA
+862 AGGEGGEA
-877 SAAPEGAAAAAGG
+877 L
-890 GGGGGGGDP
+890 
-899 VGEDDYQAYYLS
+899 GEDDYQAYYLS
-911 AAEEGGERGAP
+911 AASEEGADRQLT
-922 DNNHEEEPDIFAGI
+922 DNHQEEEPDIFAGI

-947 LFACAEALYAHGY
+947 LFACAEALHAHGY

-968 VELARDLLANPPD
+968 VELAEDLLANPPD

-990 GKKSKVSTS
+990 GKKNKVSTS

-1021 RQELHNLAFS
+1021 RLELHNLAFS
-1031 MGMFSLELQRPPAS
+1031 TGMFSLELQRPPAS

-1058 EVVALLKKIPLGVV
+1058 EVVALLKKIPLGLV
-1072 EMGLIRDRAEQLR
+1072 EMSAIRERAEQLR

-1110 PAVSPTGSR
+1110 PVVSPTGSR
-1119 PPSRNRNTEMPGD
+1119 PPSRNRNNEMPGD

-1140 VAAIGMKTTVSEAEH
+1140 VAALGMKTTVSEAEH

-1162 RREKGDLALALM
+1162 RRVKGDLALALM

-1217 KSPSKH
+1217 RSPSKH
-1223 SAAHT
+1223 TAA
-1228 HAHTHTHAHA
+1228 
-1238 HTHAS
+1238 
-1243 SSSHSA
+1243 SHSGV
-1249 SAGASGGVSK
+1249 SGATGGVSK
-1259 HAGAVPVSSGAGSA
+1259 HAPSTS
-1273 QGSGSGSAQGV
+1273 
-1284 AGGGC
+1284 
-1289 AAGQQGALGGGGVQ
+1289 
-1303 NVSAAAAAEAGE
+1303 SAATAAASSTMSDGPASSDQQNEMAPFKLEA
-1315 AGTTDSRE
+1315 
-1323 QDGVPLSS
+1323 
-1331 CEQPSEAAV
+1331 
-1340 FKPEGTVPSRLALGG
+1340 TVPSRLALGARCG
-1355 RGAYSGRCWGSPVRQ
+1355 YSQRCWGSPVRQ

-1401 GGWAATSWG
+1401 GSWAATSWG

-1618 KEQVGPSLQIWQ
+1618 KEQ
-1630 HCHRHSEGPPHG
+1630 
-1642 THKRHHWSRDQVREQ
+1642 

-1685 VAHQWYWLYEQTVGG
+1685 VAHQWYWLYEQSVGG
-1700 GSGAQREVPARCGA
+1700 GSSQQRETSGRCGA
-1714 NGGTARRQQESSCNV
+1714 NGGSGRRPPESSCGVVDSGVNMESPGV
-1729 LEGGGGMDPQQ
+1729 
-1740 MAAVT
+1740 ATVT
-1745 ASVTAAT
+1745 ASVTAAA

-1767 TLPGSAMAHTQ
+1767 AMPGQAMAHPHSQ

-1792 VCTSQYLGHPLQ
+1792 VCTPQYLGHPLQ
-1804 HVSRPAV
+1804 HVPRPTV
-1811 FPVPG
+1811 FPVTG
-1816 ATYPQGMHPA
+1816 AAYPQGMHPA

-1834 SVATGP
+1834 SVAAGPQP
-1840 PMATAVT
+1840 PMAATAVT

-1858 ITVHPYHTET
+1858 IAVHPYHTET

-1873 TTVAGGVHSGS
+1873 TTVAVGSVHAGPT
-1884 AIQAIQG
+1884 IQAIQG
-1891 ASMPGL
+1891 ASLPSL
-1897 ASQPAPL
+1897 SSQPGSL
-1904 VSAPFPTE
+1904 VSTPFAAE
-1912 DEHSQPISQ
+1912 DEQHSQPISQ

-2020 QQLVQRCQQ
+2020 HQLVQRCQQ

>member
-48 SAGPNSPTVK
+48 SGGPNSPTVK

-128 EQLYRIKAVRDPL
+128 EQLYRMRAVKDPL
-141 QIGFHLSATVVSQQ
+141 QIGFHLSATVMSPQA
-155 PGQSKGA
+155 GQSKGA

-345 REMFK
+345 REMLK

-388 ASGHTGRSNGQTEV
+388 ASGHTGRSNGQSEV

-421 VLDPTMSPQR
+421 VLDPTMSPHR
-431 RLELASQLKQW
+431 RLELAAQLKQW

-462 FQGFKPAVESCYFDW
+462 FQGFKPAVESCYFNW
-477 EAAYPLAGIT
+477 EVAYPLPGIT
-487 YCSTDKKSASFCW
+487 YCSADKKSASFCW

-511 AGLNGGAGGG
+511 AGLAGDPPEPGGG
-521 GGGGGGGGDQESG
+521 RSGSSEGGGGDYK
-534 GRPGGAGCDGG
+534 GRSP
-545 SVDYKPRSGG
+545 
-555 GGGYQQEVAVRPK
+555 QQEAK
-568 ETLVGKRKGLSAGGG
+568 IAQGGKS
-583 GLMRLGGGGV
+583 
-593 SLGMEG
+593 SS
-599 EGKGMYKPGGSGG
+599 GGSGVV
-612 GGGGAAGGSSSS
+612 
-624 SSGSKAKMTQGG
+624 GG
-636 KASCSGGAGGG
+636 KHQA
-647 GGGSG
+647 
-652 GGGGGG
+652 
-658 SGGGG
+658 
-663 GGGGSGKHPS
+663 

-699 LALGAEASNTSSFDF
+699 LALGAEASNTFDF
-714 LPPPPEML
+714 TPPPPEML
-722 PSPSPLLREPRK
+722 PSPSPLLREPHK
-734 YGGNG
+734 YSG
-739 GGSGG
+739 GGKGAGNTPKEPAAKPLRGG
-744 MGLGK
+744 RRETGTGAVALPNQ
-749 ERAFDGKRVTHA
+749 A
-761 PVAVPPQPDAFPK
+761 P
-774 SCDLPGPSSASAP
+774 
-787 GGGGGVASAGSAND
+787 
-801 KEVEVEAEL
+801 EAE
-810 EENGVEEEDLVAMD
+810 A
-824 DAPQPST
+824 
-831 STAAS
+831 
-836 GSSSL
+836 
-841 PVVTVTGKPPRGA
+841 GA
-854 RREGGGGA
+854 
-862 AGGGAAGGIGEGSGA
+862 
-877 SAAPEGAAAAAGG
+877 
-890 GGGGGGGDP
+890 GGDP
-899 VGEDDYQAYYLS
+899 VGEDDYQAYFLNS
-911 AAEEGGERGAP
+911 ANEEGAERVSE
-922 DNNHEEEPDIFAGI
+922 NNNEEEPDIFAGI
-936 KPLEQEGRMEV
+936 KPLEQEGQMEV
-947 LFACAEALYAHGY
+947 LFACAEALHAHGY
-960 SNEACRLA
+960 SNDACRLA
-968 VELARDLLANPPD
+968 VELAGDLLANPPD

-999 RQTQVATNTLSK
+999 RQTQVATNTLVKTS
-1011 AAFLLTVLSE
+1011 FLLTVLSE
-1021 RQELHNLAFS
+1021 RLELHNLAFS
-1031 MGMFSLELQRPPAS
+1031 TGMFSLELQRPPAS

-1058 EVVALLKKIPLGVV
+1058 EVVALLKKIPLGLV
-1072 EMGLIRDRAEQLR
+1072 EMTSIRDRAEQLR

-1110 PAVSPTGSR
+1110 PVVSPTGSR
-1119 PPSRNRNTEMPGD
+1119 PPSRNRNNEMPGD

-1140 VAAIGMKTTVSEAEH
+1140 VAALGMKTTVSEAEH

-1204 SSFYSSKPAAGSQ
+1204 SSFYSSKPAASSQ
-1217 KSPSKH
+1217 RSPSKH
-1223 SAAHT
+1223 AAHA
-1228 HAHTHTHAHA
+1228 AHGHG
-1238 HTHAS
+1238 
-1243 SSSHSA
+1243 
-1249 SAGASGGVSK
+1249 GATGGVSK
-1259 HAGAVPVSSGAGSA
+1259 HAPNQAGLAGS
-1273 QGSGSGSAQGV
+1273 
-1284 AGGGC
+1284 
-1289 AAGQQGALGGGGVQ
+1289 GVQ
-1303 NVSAAAAAEAGE
+1303 NNSTAGE
-1315 AGTTDSRE
+1315 CVSE
-1323 QDGVPLSS
+1323 PVS
-1331 CEQPSEAAV
+1331 CDQPSEAAS

-1401 GGWAATSWG
+1401 GGWAAASWG

-1618 KEQVGPSLQIWQ
+1618 KEQ
-1630 HCHRHSEGPPHG
+1630 
-1642 THKRHHWSRDQVREQ
+1642 
-1657 DNVML
+1657 DNMML

-1700 GSGAQREVPARCGA
+1700 GSGAQREGPGRCGA
-1714 NGGTARRQQESSCNV
+1714 NGGAGRRPPETGHGVMDNIGNMDSSGV
-1729 LEGGGGMDPQQ
+1729 
-1740 MAAVT
+1740 ATVT

-1767 TLPGSAMAHTQ
+1767 ALPGSAMAHPHTQ

-1792 VCTSQYLGHPLQ
+1792 VCTPQYLGHPLQ
-1804 HVSRPAV
+1804 HVPRPTV
-1811 FPVPG
+1811 FPVSGG
-1816 ATYPQGMHPA
+1816 AYPQGMHPA

-1840 PMATAVT
+1840 HPPMAATAVT

-1858 ITVHPYHTET
+1858 IAVHPYHTET

-1873 TTVAGGVHSGS
+1873 TTVAVGGVHSG
-1884 AIQAIQG
+1884 ATIQAIQG
-1891 ASMPGL
+1891 SSLPGMS
-1897 ASQPAPL
+1897 SQPVSL
-1904 VSAPFPTE
+1904 VSAPFPSE
-1912 DEHSQPISQ
+1912 DEQHSQPISQ

-2020 QQLVQRCQQ
+2020 HQLVQRCQQ

>member
-58 IKDGQV
+58 MKDGLV

-96 LRIAYWSFPENEED
+96 LRIAFWSFPENEED

-120 SPDEFQRG
+120 SADEFQRG
-128 EQLYRIKAVRDPL
+128 EQLFRMRAVKDPL
-141 QIGFHLSATVVSQQ
+141 QIGFHLSATVVPPQMV
-155 PGQSKGA
+155 PPKGA

-350 RRDSNAAP
+350 RRDTNAAP
-358 LLEILTEQ
+358 LLEILTDQ

-372 IIGWW
+372 ITGWW

-388 ASGHTGRSNGQTEV
+388 ASGHTGRSNGQSEV

-421 VLDPTMSPQR
+421 VLDPTISPHR
-431 RLELASQLKQW
+431 RRDMCAQLRLWQ
-442 HLKVIEI
+442 LKVIDN
-449 VKRGQHRKSLDKL
+449 VKRGQHKKSLEKL
-462 FQGFKPAVESCYFDW
+462 FQGFKPAVEACYFNW
-477 EAAYPLAGIT
+477 EEAYPIPGIT
-487 YCSTDKKSASFCW
+487 YSSADKKNSFCW
-500 ARAVQQQRGAK
+500 VKAIQQRSCRPQCTEALCE
-511 AGLNGGAGGG
+511 AGRGPGQEAGGG
-521 GGGGGGGGDQESG
+521 TCLHLGDRSRPTSQE
-534 GRPGGAGCDGG
+534 P
-545 SVDYKPRSGG
+545 
-555 GGGYQQEVAVRPK
+555 AVRPK
-568 ETLVGKRKGLSAGGG
+568 EIIGKRKVVPEGPQRVLRRLSA
-583 GLMRLGGGGV
+583 
-593 SLGMEG
+593 EG
-599 EGKGMYKPGGSGG
+599 DKTAYKPATKGKLP
-612 GGGGAAGGSSSS
+612 AGKSLA
-624 SSGSKAKMTQGG
+624 SKH
-636 KASCSGGAGGG
+636 
-647 GGGSG
+647 
-652 GGGGGG
+652 
-658 SGGGG
+658 
-663 GGGGSGKHPS
+663 SGK
-673 AKRRTS
+673 RRMS

-684 LEPDMAE
+684 LEPDLAE
-691 LSLDDGSS
+691 MTLDDSS
-699 LALGAEASNTSSFDF
+699 LALGAEASNTFSF
-714 LPPPPEML
+714 PESPL
-722 PSPSPLLREPRK
+722 SRSYRETFEEDGGVYFSEAAEPTLRSSPSAKKTPKDP
-734 YGGNG
+734 GGEA
-739 GGSGG
+739 GSG
-744 MGLGK
+744 
-749 ERAFDGKRVTHA
+749 D
-761 PVAVPPQPDAFPK
+761 DDFPCPEE
-774 SCDLPGPSSASAP
+774 S
-787 GGGGGVASAGSAND
+787 GGGVSLKA
-801 KEVEVEAEL
+801 KEVGE
-810 EENGVEEEDLVAMD
+810 
-824 DAPQPST
+824 T
-831 STAAS
+831 
-836 GSSSL
+836 
-841 PVVTVTGKPPRGA
+841 
-854 RREGGGGA
+854 GA
-862 AGGGAAGGIGEGSGA
+862 AGGE
-877 SAAPEGAAAAAGG
+877 
-890 GGGGGGGDP
+890 
-899 VGEDDYQAYYLS
+899 EDEDGYQVYYLNPQEV
-911 AAEEGGERGAP
+911 AKEEEEKAEGGAEEEQ
-922 DNNHEEEPDIFAGI
+922 DVFAGI
-936 KPLEQEGRMEV
+936 KPLEQENRMEI

-960 SNEACRLA
+960 SNEACRLT
-968 VELARDLLANPPD
+968 VEFAKDLLANPPD
-981 LKVEQPQTK
+981 LKVEQPPTK
-990 GKKSKVSTS
+990 GKKNKVSTS
-999 RQTQVATNTLSK
+999 KQTWVATNTLSK

-1021 RQELHNLAFS
+1021 RQEYHALAFQI
-1031 MGMFSLELQRPPAS
+1031 GMFALELQRPPAS

-1058 EVVALLKKIPLGVV
+1058 EIVALLKKIPLGAT
-1072 EMGLIRDRAEQLR
+1072 EMNIIRGRAEELR
-1085 DGNFCDYRPVLPLML
+1085 EGTLCDYRPVLPLML

-1110 PAVSPTGSR
+1110 PVVSPSGAR
-1119 PPSRNRNTEMPGD
+1119 PPSCNWNNEMPGD

-1140 VAAIGMKTTVSEAEH
+1140 VAALGMKTTVSEAEH

-1162 RREKGDLALALM
+1162 RREKGELAVALM

-1204 SSFYSSKPAAGSQ
+1204 SSFYSSSKPMVANQ

-1223 SAAHT
+1223 ASQSAAPIQHLPGT
-1228 HAHTHTHAHA
+1228 
-1238 HTHAS
+1238 
-1243 SSSHSA
+1243 
-1249 SAGASGGVSK
+1249 
-1259 HAGAVPVSSGAGSA
+1259 PVA
-1273 QGSGSGSAQGV
+1273 QQAGV
-1284 AGGGC
+1284 AP
-1289 AAGQQGALGGGGVQ
+1289 AVQ
-1303 NVSAAAAAEAGE
+1303 
-1315 AGTTDSRE
+1315 
-1323 QDGVPLSS
+1323 SS
-1331 CEQPSEAAV
+1331 PSEAFLEKSTQETPQRSPCDPLVEASV
-1340 FKPEGTVPSRLALGG
+1340 LKQEGKVPSRLALGN
-1355 RGAYSGRCWGSPVRQ
+1355 RGGYNGRCWGSPVRQ

-1437 GGGARAKST
+1437 SGGARAKT
-1446 DTSRYKGRRPECHAP
+1446 VEVGRYKGRRPESHAP

-1472 HFYFELAKTVLIKA
+1472 HFYFELAKSVLIKA
-1486 GGNSSTSIFTQPSAS
+1486 GGNSSTSIFTHPSSS

-1576 ADRASRARDP
+1576 ADRASRARDS

-1618 KEQVGPSLQIWQ
+1618 KEQ
-1630 HCHRHSEGPPHG
+1630 
-1642 THKRHHWSRDQVREQ
+1642 
-1657 DNVML
+1657 DNLML

-1700 GSGAQREVPARCGA
+1700 TLAQREGATGCSASGARAPCEVVRGLADNRVASEPATVTVA
-1714 NGGTARRQQESSCNV
+1714 
-1729 LEGGGGMDPQQ
+1729 
-1740 MAAVT
+1740 AAVT
-1745 ASVTAAT
+1745 AAAT
-1752 VVPVISVGSTIYQSH
+1752 VVPVISVGSTIYQQHSMAG
-1767 TLPGSAMAHTQ
+1767 PAIAHTQ
-1778 GLHPYTTIQAHLPT
+1778 GLHPYTTLQTHIP
-1792 VCTSQYLGHPLQ
+1792 CNPQYIGHPIQ
-1804 HVSRPAV
+1804 HMPRPAV

-1816 ATYPQGMHPA
+1816 SAYPQGVHPA
-1826 FIGAQYPF
+1826 FIGAQYPY
-1834 SVATGP
+1834 SVATP
-1840 PMATAVT
+1840 SLAATAVS

-1858 ITVHPYHTET
+1858 MAVHPYHAET
-1868 GLPLS
+1868 GLSLS
-1873 TTVAGGVHSGS
+1873 SNVAIGSVHTGTTFP
-1884 AIQAIQG
+1884 AIQG
-1891 ASMPGL
+1891 ASL
-1897 ASQPAPL
+1897 TSLSSQPTPL
-1904 VSAPFPTE
+1904 VAGGFPSE
-1912 DEHSQPISQ
+1912 EEQHSQPVSP

-1961 DVKWLLGLAARLGVN
+1961 DVKWLLGLAAKLGVN
-1976 YVYQFCVGAAKGV
+1976 YVHQFCVGAAKGV

-2007 PAHIHAH
+2007 PAHVHNH

-2020 QQLVQRCQQ
+2020 HQLVQRCQQ
-2029 AYLQYIHHRLIH
+2029 AYIQYIHHRLIH
-2041 LTPADYDDFVNIIR
+2041 LTPPEYDDFVNAIR
-2055 SARGAFCL
+2055 SARSAFCL
-2063 TPVGMMQ
+2063 TPMGMMQ
-2070 FNDVLQNLKRGKQ
+2070 FNDILQNLKRSKQ
-2083 TKELWQRI
+2083 TKELWQRV

>member
-48 SAGPNSPTVK
+48 SAGPNSPTGLTQ
-58 IKDGQV
+58 IRNGQV

-128 EQLYRIKAVRDPL
+128 EQLYRIRAVKDPL
-141 QIGFHLSATVVSQQ
+141 QIGFHLSATVVSSQS
-155 PGQSKGA
+155 GQSKGA

-372 IIGWW
+372 IISWW

-388 ASGHTGRSNGQTEV
+388 ASGHTGRSNGQSEV

-421 VLDPTMSPQR
+421 VLDPTMSPCR
-431 RLELASQLKQW
+431 RMELAGQLKQW

-462 FQGFKPAVESCYFDW
+462 FQGFKPAVESCYFNW
-477 EAAYPLAGIT
+477 EVAYPLDGIT
-487 YCSTDKKSASFCW
+487 YCCADKKSATFCW
-500 ARAVQQQRGAK
+500 SRAVQHQRGVK
-511 AGLNGGAGGG
+511 AAAAGGNYKG
-521 GGGGGGGGDQESG
+521 RGSG
-534 GRPGGAGCDGG
+534 HTL
-545 SVDYKPRSGG
+545 
-555 GGGYQQEVAVRPK
+555 QQEVAVRPK
-568 ETLVGKRKGLSAGGG
+568 ETILNKRKGLSVS
-583 GLMRLGGGGV
+583 GGGGV
-593 SLGMEG
+593 LVRLGGSVSLSLEDGG
-599 EGKGMYKPGGSGG
+599 GKCMYKGP
-612 GGGGAAGGSSSS
+612 GSSS
-624 SSGSKAKMTQGG
+624 GGKLKLTQGG
-636 KASCSGGAGGG
+636 GKGAS
-647 GGGSG
+647 
-652 GGGGGG
+652 
-658 SGGGG
+658 
-663 GGGGSGKHPS
+663 
-673 AKRRTS
+673 RRTS

-684 LEPDMAE
+684 LEPDLAE
-691 LSLDDGSS
+691 LSLDDGCS
-699 LALGAEASNTSSFDF
+699 LALGAEASNTFEF

-722 PSPSPLLREPRK
+722 PSPTEVEPVETRD
-734 YGGNG
+734 
-739 GGSGG
+739 
-744 MGLGK
+744 
-749 ERAFDGKRVTHA
+749 EDV
-761 PVAVPPQPDAFPK
+761 D
-774 SCDLPGPSSASAP
+774 
-787 GGGGGVASAGSAND
+787 SAG
-801 KEVEVEAEL
+801 
-810 EENGVEEEDLVAMD
+810 
-824 DAPQPST
+824 
-831 STAAS
+831 TAAV
-836 GSSSL
+836 GG
-841 PVVTVTGKPPRGA
+841 PVNHGA
-854 RREGGGGA
+854 EA
-862 AGGGAAGGIGEGSGA
+862 AGGAVEGEA
-877 SAAPEGAAAAAGG
+877 
-890 GGGGGGGDP
+890 

-911 AAEEGGERGAP
+911 AASEEGADRQLV
-922 DNNHEEEPDIFAGI
+922 DNHHEDEPDIFAGI

-947 LFACAEALYAHGY
+947 LFACAEALHAHGY

-1021 RQELHNLAFS
+1021 RLELHNLAFS
-1031 MGMFSLELQRPPAS
+1031 TGMFSLELQRPPAS

-1058 EVVALLKKIPLGVV
+1058 EVVALLKKIPLGLV
-1072 EMGLIRDRAEQLR
+1072 EMSTIRERAEQLR

-1110 PAVSPTGSR
+1110 PVVSPTGSR
-1119 PPSRNRNTEMPGD
+1119 PPSRNRNNEMPGD

-1140 VAAIGMKTTVSEAEH
+1140 VAALGMKTTVSEAEH

-1162 RREKGDLALALM
+1162 RRVKGDLALALM

-1217 KSPSKH
+1217 RSPSKH
-1223 SAAHT
+1223 TAT
-1228 HAHTHTHAHA
+1228 
-1238 HTHAS
+1238 
-1243 SSSHSA
+1243 SHSGV
-1249 SAGASGGVSK
+1249 SGATGGVSK
-1259 HAGAVPVSSGAGSA
+1259 HAPSSSPASN
-1273 QGSGSGSAQGV
+1273 
-1284 AGGGC
+1284 
-1289 AAGQQGALGGGGVQ
+1289 LQ
-1303 NVSAAAAAEAGE
+1303 NETAPFKLEA
-1315 AGTTDSRE
+1315 
-1323 QDGVPLSS
+1323 
-1331 CEQPSEAAV
+1331 
-1340 FKPEGTVPSRLALGG
+1340 TVPSRLALGLRCG
-1355 RGAYSGRCWGSPVRQ
+1355 YSQRCWGSPVRQ

-1401 GGWAATSWG
+1401 GGWAAASWG

-1437 GGGARAKST
+1437 GGGARAK
-1446 DTSRYKGRRPECHAP
+1446 RRRPECHAP

-1536 TYSSHVS
+1536 TYSSH
-1543 WITGQAMEI
+1543 I

-1618 KEQVGPSLQIWQ
+1618 KEQ
-1630 HCHRHSEGPPHG
+1630 
-1642 THKRHHWSRDQVREQ
+1642 

-1685 VAHQWYWLYEQTVGG
+1685 VAHQWYWLYEQSVGG
-1700 GSGAQREVPARCGA
+1700 GSGQQRETSGRCGA
-1714 NGGTARRQQESSCNV
+1714 NGGSGRRPPESSCGV
-1729 LEGGGGMDPQQ
+1729 LDNGANMESSGV
-1740 MAAVT
+1740 AAVT
-1745 ASVTAAT
+1745 ASVTATA

-1767 TLPGSAMAHTQ
+1767 AMPGQAMAHPHSQ

-1792 VCTSQYLGHPLQ
+1792 VCTPQYLGHPLQ
-1804 HVSRPAV
+1804 HVPRPTV
-1811 FPVPG
+1811 FPVSG
-1816 ATYPQGMHPA
+1816 AAYPQGMHPA

-1834 SVATGP
+1834 SVAAAPQP
-1840 PMATAVT
+1840 PMAATAVT

-1858 ITVHPYHTET
+1858 IAVHPYHAET

-1873 TTVAGGVHSGS
+1873 TTVAVGSVHSGPT
-1884 AIQAIQG
+1884 IQAIQG
-1891 ASMPGL
+1891 ASLPSL
-1897 ASQPAPL
+1897 SSQPASL
-1904 VSAPFPTE
+1904 VSTPFQAE
-1912 DEHSQPISQ
+1912 DDQHSQPISQ

-2020 QQLVQRCQQ
+2020 HQLVQRCQQ

>member
-48 SAGPNSPTVK
+48 SGGPNSPTVK

-128 EQLYRIKAVRDPL
+128 EQLYRMRAVKDPL
-141 QIGFHLSATVVSQQ
+141 QIGFHLSATVVSPQA
-155 PGQSKGA
+155 GQSKGA

-388 ASGHTGRSNGQTEV
+388 ASGHTGRSNGQSEV

-412 EMVVLWRLA
+412 DMVVLWRLA

-462 FQGFKPAVESCYFDW
+462 FQGFKPAVESCYFNW
-477 EAAYPLAGIT
+477 EVAYPLPGIT
-487 YCSTDKKSASFCW
+487 YCSADKKSASFCW

-511 AGLNGGAGGG
+511 AGLAGDTSELGGG
-521 GGGGGGGGDQESG
+521 GGRSGSSEGGGGDYK
-534 GRPGGAGCDGG
+534 GRSP
-545 SVDYKPRSGG
+545 
-555 GGGYQQEVAVRPK
+555 QQEVAVRPK
-568 ETLVGKRKGLSAGGG
+568 ETIVSKRKGLSAGGG
-583 GLMRLGGGGV
+583 GGVLVRLGGSV
-593 SLGMEG
+593 SLSLEEG
-599 EGKGMYKPGGSGG
+599 SSKGMYKGAGSSSSIGGKAKLSQGGKSSSGGSGG
-612 GGGGAAGGSSSS
+612 V
-624 SSGSKAKMTQGG
+624 GG
-636 KASCSGGAGGG
+636 KHQA
-647 GGGSG
+647 
-652 GGGGGG
+652 
-658 SGGGG
+658 
-663 GGGGSGKHPS
+663 

-699 LALGAEASNTSSFDF
+699 LALGAEASNTFDF
-714 LPPPPEML
+714 TPPPPEML
-722 PSPSPLLREPRK
+722 PSPSPLLREPHK
-734 YGGNG
+734 YSG
-739 GGSGG
+739 GGKGAG
-744 MGLGK
+744 NMPK
-749 ERAFDGKRVTHA
+749 ERSFEGKRVTLA
-761 PVAVPPQPDAFPK
+761 ATLPATESQPAFPLK
-774 SCDLPGPSSASAP
+774 ENAAVVVEAA
-787 GGGGGVASAGSAND
+787 VALE
-801 KEVEVEAEL
+801 KEVEVEAEM
-810 EENGVEEEDLVAMD
+810 EVNGNKEAAPAG
-824 DAPQPST
+824 DARLST
-831 STAAS
+831 SAA
-836 GSSSL
+836 
-841 PVVTVTGKPPRGA
+841 VVTVTAAAAKPPRGG
-854 RREGGGGA
+854 RRETGAGAVALPNQSPA
-862 AGGGAAGGIGEGSGA
+862 AGA
-877 SAAPEGAAAAAGG
+877 
-890 GGGGGGGDP
+890 GGDP
-899 VGEDDYQAYYLS
+899 VGEDDYRAYYLN
-911 AAEEGGERGAP
+911 AASEEGAERVSE
-922 DNNHEEEPDIFAGI
+922 NNHEEEPDIFAGI
-936 KPLEQEGRMEV
+936 KPLEQEGQMEV
-947 LFACAEALYAHGY
+947 LFACAEALHAHGY

-968 VELARDLLANPPD
+968 VELAGDLLANPPD

-999 RQTQVATNTLSK
+999 RQTQVATNTLVKTS
-1011 AAFLLTVLSE
+1011 FLLTVLSE
-1021 RQELHNLAFS
+1021 RLELHNLAFS
-1031 MGMFSLELQRPPAS
+1031 TGMFSLELQRPPAS

-1058 EVVALLKKIPLGVV
+1058 EVVALLKKIPLGLV
-1072 EMGLIRDRAEQLR
+1072 EMTSIRDRAEQLR

-1110 PAVSPTGSR
+1110 PVCTVVSPTGSR
-1119 PPSRNRNTEMPGD
+1119 PPSRNRNNEMPGD

-1140 VAAIGMKTTVSEAEH
+1140 VAALGMKTTVSEAEH

-1204 SSFYSSKPAAGSQ
+1204 SSFYSSKPAASSQ
-1217 KSPSKH
+1217 RSPSKH
-1223 SAAHT
+1223 AAHN
-1228 HAHTHTHAHA
+1228 AHGHG
-1238 HTHAS
+1238 
-1243 SSSHSA
+1243 
-1249 SAGASGGVSK
+1249 GATGGVSK
-1259 HAGAVPVSSGAGSA
+1259 HAPNATAAAGSSSVQPVA
-1273 QGSGSGSAQGV
+1273 ADGAPGQLAGS
-1284 AGGGC
+1284 
-1289 AAGQQGALGGGGVQ
+1289 GVQ
-1303 NVSAAAAAEAGE
+1303 NNVTPLEGVGE
-1315 AGTTDSRE
+1315 ARE
-1323 QDGVPLSS
+1323 QDGTQPAS
-1331 CEQPSEAAV
+1331 CDQPSEAV
-1340 FKPEGTVPSRLALGG
+1340 PFKPEGTVPSRLALGG

-1401 GGWAATSWG
+1401 GGWAAASWG

-1618 KEQVGPSLQIWQ
+1618 KEQVHVRYSSVLQKT
-1630 HCHRHSEGPPHG
+1630 HRT
-1642 THKRHHWSRDQVREQ
+1642 TH

-1700 GSGAQREVPARCGA
+1700 GSGAQREGTGRCRA
-1714 NGGTARRQQESSCNV
+1714 NGGAGRRPPETGHGVTDNSGNMESSGV
-1729 LEGGGGMDPQQ
+1729 
-1740 MAAVT
+1740 ATVT
-1745 ASVTAAT
+1745 ASVTAAA

-1767 TLPGSAMAHTQ
+1767 ALPGSAMAHPHSQ

-1792 VCTSQYLGHPLQ
+1792 VCTPQYLGHPLQ
-1804 HVSRPAV
+1804 HVPRPTV
-1811 FPVPG
+1811 FPLSGG
-1816 ATYPQGMHPA
+1816 AYPQGMHPA

-1834 SVATGP
+1834 SVTTGP
-1840 PMATAVT
+1840 HPPMAATAVT
-1847 FPGVPVPSMTQ
+1847 FPGIPVPSMTQ
-1858 ITVHPYHTET
+1858 IAVHPYHTET

-1873 TTVAGGVHSGS
+1873 TTVAGAASFSSFYPVGGVHSG
-1884 AIQAIQG
+1884 ATIQAIQG
-1891 ASMPGL
+1891 SSLPGMS
-1897 ASQPAPL
+1897 SQPVSL
-1904 VSAPFPTE
+1904 VSAPFPSE
-1912 DEHSQPISQ
+1912 DEQHSQPISQ

-2020 QQLVQRCQQ
+2020 HQLVQRCQQ

>member
-58 IKDGQV
+58 IRDGQV

-128 EQLYRIKAVRDPL
+128 EQLYRIRAVKDPL
-141 QIGFHLSATVVSQQ
+141 QIGFHLSATVVSNQS
-155 PGQSKGA
+155 GQSKGA

-372 IIGWW
+372 IISWW

-388 ASGHTGRSNGQTEV
+388 ASGHTGRSNGQSEV

-421 VLDPTMSPQR
+421 VLDPTMSPCR
-431 RLELASQLKQW
+431 RLELAGQLKQW

-462 FQGFKPAVESCYFDW
+462 FQGFKPAVESCYFNW
-477 EAAYPLAGIT
+477 EVAYPLESIT
-487 YCSTDKKSASFCW
+487 YCSADKKSATFCW
-500 ARAVQQQRGAK
+500 SRAVLHQRGVK
-511 AGLNGGAGGG
+511 AAAGSGGETPEGGAGGRT
-521 GGGGGGGGDQESG
+521 E
-534 GRPGGAGCDGG
+534 GGAGGDFKGRG
-545 SVDYKPRSGG
+545 HPS
-555 GGGYQQEVAVRPK
+555 QQEVAVRPK
-568 ETLVGKRKGLSAGGG
+568 ETLLTKRKGLSVSGGG
-583 GLMRLGGGGV
+583 GVLVRLGGGV
-593 SLGMEG
+593 SLSLEDGGGKCMYKG
-599 EGKGMYKPGGSGG
+599 PGSSTGGKLKLTQGGGKGASVGGPVGGSGVG
-612 GGGGAAGGSSSS
+612 GG
-624 SSGSKAKMTQGG
+624 
-636 KASCSGGAGGG
+636 
-647 GGGSG
+647 
-652 GGGGGG
+652 
-658 SGGGG
+658 
-663 GGGGSGKHPS
+663 KHAS

-684 LEPDMAE
+684 LEPDLAE
-691 LSLDDGSS
+691 LSLDDGCS
-699 LALGAEASNTSSFDF
+699 LALGAEASNTFEF

-722 PSPSPLLREPRK
+722 PSPSPLLRDSRK
-734 YGGNG
+734 YSNSNG
-739 GGSGG
+739 GSKIFETKRVSHASAALPAAEPAPPCFPPKETVVVVMDMPSAAEKDAEQEVEPVQNKEEDVDSAGSNQPSNSIATVTSGSTQNSKPARGRREAGPAGAAAGSGG
-744 MGLGK
+744 
-749 ERAFDGKRVTHA
+749 A
-761 PVAVPPQPDAFPK
+761 
-774 SCDLPGPSSASAP
+774 
-787 GGGGGVASAGSAND
+787 ANQAA
-801 KEVEVEAEL
+801 EA
-810 EENGVEEEDLVAMD
+810 A
-824 DAPQPST
+824 
-831 STAAS
+831 
-836 GSSSL
+836 
-841 PVVTVTGKPPRGA
+841 
-854 RREGGGGA
+854 GGA
-862 AGGGAAGGIGEGSGA
+862 AGGE
-877 SAAPEGAAAAAGG
+877 
-890 GGGGGGGDP
+890 P

-911 AAEEGGERGAP
+911 AASEEGADRQLAEG
-922 DNNHEEEPDIFAGI
+922 HQEEEPDIFAGM

-1021 RQELHNLAFS
+1021 RLELHNLAFCT
-1031 MGMFSLELQRPPAS
+1031 GMFSLELQRPPAS

-1058 EVVALLKKIPLGVV
+1058 EVVSLLKKIPLGLV
-1072 EMGLIRDRAEQLR
+1072 EMSAIRERGEQLR

-1100 ASFIFDVLCT
+1100 ASFIFDVLCS
-1110 PAVSPTGSR
+1110 PVVSPTGSR
-1119 PPSRNRNTEMPGD
+1119 PPSRNRNNEMPGD

-1140 VAAIGMKTTVSEAEH
+1140 VAALGMKTTVSEAEH

-1162 RREKGDLALALM
+1162 RRVKGDLALALM

-1217 KSPSKH
+1217 RSPSKH
-1223 SAAHT
+1223 SAA
-1228 HAHTHTHAHA
+1228 
-1238 HTHAS
+1238 
-1243 SSSHSA
+1243 SHSA
-1249 SAGASGGVSK
+1249 VSGAAGGVSK
-1259 HAGAVPVSSGAGSA
+1259 HGPSSSSA
-1273 QGSGSGSAQGV
+1273 ATVAASSSAATGSGEVAQQ
-1284 AGGGC
+1284 AD
-1289 AAGQQGALGGGGVQ
+1289 LNPVQ
-1303 NVSAAAAAEAGE
+1303 NNTAGESTAEPREHDGPASSAEHQNETAPIKAEA
-1315 AGTTDSRE
+1315 
-1323 QDGVPLSS
+1323 
-1331 CEQPSEAAV
+1331 
-1340 FKPEGTVPSRLALGG
+1340 TVPSRLALGARCG
-1355 RGAYSGRCWGSPVRQ
+1355 YSQRCWGSPVRQ

-1618 KEQVGPSLQIWQ
+1618 KEQ
-1630 HCHRHSEGPPHG
+1630 
-1642 THKRHHWSRDQVREQ
+1642 

-1685 VAHQWYWLYEQTVGG
+1685 VAHQWYWLYEQSVGG
-1700 GSGAQREVPARCGA
+1700 GSGQHRETSGRCGA
-1714 NGGTARRQQESSCNV
+1714 NGGSGRRPQESSCV
-1729 LEGGGGMDPQQ
+1729 VIDTGAGMES
-1740 MAAVT
+1740 AGVATVT
-1745 ASVTAAT
+1745 ASVTAAV

-1767 TLPGSAMAHTQ
+1767 VMPGQAMAHPHSQ

-1792 VCTSQYLGHPLQ
+1792 VCTPQYLGHPLQ
-1804 HVSRPAV
+1804 HVPRPTV
-1811 FPVPG
+1811 FPIAG
-1816 ATYPQGMHPA
+1816 AAYPQGIHPA

-1840 PMATAVT
+1840 QPPMAATAVT

-1858 ITVHPYHTET
+1858 IAIHPYHPES
-1868 GLPLS
+1868 GLPL
-1873 TTVAGGVHSGS
+1873 TTVAVGSVHAGPT
-1884 AIQAIQG
+1884 IQAIQG
-1891 ASMPGL
+1891 TSL
-1897 ASQPAPL
+1897 SSQPGSMMGTA
-1904 VSAPFPTE
+1904 FPVE
-1912 DEHSQPISQ
+1912 DEQHSQPISQ

-2020 QQLVQRCQQ
+2020 HQLVQRCQQ

-2055 SARGAFCL
+2055 SARSAFCL

>member
-13 RFSFEDSDRFEEDSL
+13 RFSFEDSDHFEEDSL

-58 IKDGQV
+58 MKGEGQAGYGLV

-96 LRIAYWSFPENEED
+96 LRIAFWSFPENEED

-120 SPDEFQRG
+120 SADEFQRG
-128 EQLYRIKAVRDPL
+128 EQLFRVRAVKDPL
-141 QIGFHLSATVVSQQ
+141 QIGFHLSATVIPPQMV
-155 PGQSKGA
+155 PPKGA

-358 LLEILTEQ
+358 LLEILTDQ
-366 CLTYEQ
+366 CLNYEQ
-372 IIGWW
+372 ITGWW

-388 ASGHTGRSNGQTEV
+388 ASGHTGRSNGQSEV

-421 VLDPTMSPQR
+421 VLDPTISPQR
-431 RLELASQLKQW
+431 RRDLCSQLRQW
-442 HLKVIEI
+442 QLKVIDN
-449 VKRGQHRKSLDKL
+449 VKRGQHKKSLEKL
-462 FQGFKPAVESCYFDW
+462 FQGFKPAVEACYFNW
-477 EAAYPLAGIT
+477 EEAYPIPGIT
-487 YCSTDKKSASFCW
+487 YSSSDKKNSFCW
-500 ARAVQQQRGAK
+500 VKAIQQRSCRLQCAETACE
-511 AGLNGGAGGG
+511 AGRAHG
-521 GGGGGGGGDQESG
+521 QE
-534 GRPGGAGCDGG
+534 PGGSCLQPGDRLRP
-545 SVDYKPRSGG
+545 SL
-555 GGGYQQEVAVRPK
+555 QEPAVRPK
-568 ETLVGKRKGLSAGGG
+568 ELTGKRKVVSEMPQRVLRRLSA
-583 GLMRLGGGGV
+583 
-593 SLGMEG
+593 EG
-599 EGKGMYKPGGSGG
+599 DKAVYKTAVG
-612 GGGGAAGGSSSS
+612 
-624 SSGSKAKMTQGG
+624 KAKLPVSKGLTS
-636 KASCSGGAGGG
+636 KH
-647 GGGSG
+647 
-652 GGGGGG
+652 
-658 SGGGG
+658 
-663 GGGGSGKHPS
+663 SGK
-673 AKRRTS
+673 RRMS

-684 LEPDMAE
+684 LEPDLAE
-691 LSLDDGSS
+691 MSLDDSS
-699 LALGAEASNTSSFDF
+699 LALGAEASNTFSFT
-714 LPPPPEML
+714 E
-722 PSPSPLLREPRK
+722 SPLSRSYRDTFE
-734 YGGNG
+734 
-739 GGSGG
+739 
-744 MGLGK
+744 
-749 ERAFDGKRVTHA
+749 ED
-761 PVAVPPQPDAFPK
+761 
-774 SCDLPGPSSASAP
+774 
-787 GGGGGVASAGSAND
+787 GGVYFSEGP
-801 KEVEVEAEL
+801 E
-810 EENGVEEEDLVAMD
+810 
-824 DAPQPST
+824 PSVRSS
-831 STAAS
+831 STAKK
-836 GSSSL
+836 SS
-841 PVVTVTGKPPRGA
+841 K
-854 RREGGGGA
+854 
-862 AGGGAAGGIGEGSGA
+862 
-877 SAAPEGAAAAAGG
+877 
-890 GGGGGGGDP
+890 DP
-899 VGEDDYQAYYLS
+899 VGEMGSGDDDLPSADENSGGVSLKPEEVGENEEDDYQVYYLN
-911 AAEEGGERGAP
+911 AQEVAKEDDDKVEGG
-922 DNNHEEEPDIFAGI
+922 NEEEQDIFAGI
-936 KPLEQEGRMEV
+936 KPLEQENRMEI

-960 SNEACRLA
+960 SNEACRLT

-981 LKVEQPQTK
+981 LKVEQPPTK
-990 GKKSKVSTS
+990 GKKNKVSTS
-999 RQTQVATNTLSK
+999 KQTWMATNTLSK

-1021 RQELHNLAFS
+1021 RLEYHNLAFRI
-1031 MGMFSLELQRPPAS
+1031 GMFALELQRPPAS

-1058 EVVALLKKIPLGVV
+1058 EIVALLKKIPLVTN
-1072 EMGLIRDRAEQLR
+1072 EMNTIRGRAEELR
-1085 DGNFCDYRPVLPLML
+1085 EGTLCDYRPVLPLML

-1110 PAVSPTGSR
+1110 PGCR
-1119 PPSRNRNTEMPGD
+1119 PPSRNWNNEMPGD

-1140 VAAIGMKTTVSEAEH
+1140 VAALGMKTTVSEAEH

-1204 SSFYSSKPAAGSQ
+1204 SSFYSSSKPTVANQ

-1223 SAAHT
+1223 AAQST
-1228 HAHTHTHAHA
+1228 AAIQQLTGTSV
-1238 HTHAS
+1238 TQQP
-1243 SSSHSA
+1243 
-1249 SAGASGGVSK
+1249 GVSP
-1259 HAGAVPVSSGAGSA
+1259 AVQSSPENFVEKSA
-1273 QGSGSGSAQGV
+1273 QESSQRSP
-1284 AGGGC
+1284 C
-1289 AAGQQGALGGGGVQ
+1289 
-1303 NVSAAAAAEAGE
+1303 EPAGE
-1315 AGTTDSRE
+1315 STVLK
-1323 QDGVPLSS
+1323 Q
-1331 CEQPSEAAV
+1331 
-1340 FKPEGTVPSRLALGG
+1340 EGKVPSRLALGN
-1355 RGAYSGRCWGSPVRQ
+1355 RGGYNGRCWGSPVRQ

-1401 GGWAATSWG
+1401 GGWATTSWG

-1437 GGGARAKST
+1437 SGGARAKTVEFPLCVSP
-1446 DTSRYKGRRPECHAP
+1446 RYKGRRLESHAP

-1486 GGNSSTSIFTQPSAS
+1486 GGNSSTSIFTHPSSS

-1576 ADRASRARDP
+1576 ADRASRARDS

-1618 KEQVGPSLQIWQ
+1618 KEQVNILREMMAQVNLILGLVVGP
-1630 HCHRHSEGPPHG
+1630 
-1642 THKRHHWSRDQVREQ
+1642 
-1657 DNVML
+1657 N
-1662 EKACMAVEEA
+1662 
-1672 AKGGGVYP
+1672 
-1680 EVLFE
+1680 
-1685 VAHQWYWLYEQTVGG
+1685 
-1700 GSGAQREVPARCGA
+1700 
-1714 NGGTARRQQESSCNV
+1714 
-1729 LEGGGGMDPQQ
+1729 
-1740 MAAVT
+1740 AAVLLY
-1745 ASVTAAT
+1745 
-1752 VVPVISVGSTIYQSH
+1752 SVGSVH
-1767 TLPGSAMAHTQ
+1767 AGS
-1778 GLHPYTTIQAHLPT
+1778 
-1792 VCTSQYLGHPLQ
+1792 
-1804 HVSRPAV
+1804 
-1811 FPVPG
+1811 
-1816 ATYPQGMHPA
+1816 
-1826 FIGAQYPF
+1826 
-1834 SVATGP
+1834 
-1840 PMATAVT
+1840 T
-1847 FPGVPVPSMTQ
+1847 FP
-1858 ITVHPYHTET
+1858 
-1868 GLPLS
+1868 
-1873 TTVAGGVHSGS
+1873 
-1884 AIQAIQG
+1884 AIQG
-1891 ASMPGL
+1891 ASL
-1897 ASQPAPL
+1897 TTLSSQPNSL
-1904 VSAPFPTE
+1904 VTGGFPAE
-1912 DEHSQPISQ
+1912 DEQHSQPVSP

-1961 DVKWLLGLAARLGVN
+1961 DVKWLLGLAAKLGVN
-1976 YVYQFCVGAAKGV
+1976 YVHQFCVGAAKGV

-2007 PAHIHAH
+2007 PAHVHNH

-2020 QQLVQRCQQ
+2020 HQLVQRCQQ

-2041 LTPADYDDFVNIIR
+2041 LIPADYDDFVNAIR
-2055 SARGAFCL
+2055 SARSAFCL

-2070 FNDVLQNLKRGKQ
+2070 FNDILQNLKRSKQ
-2083 TKELWQRI
+2083 TKELWQRV
-2091 SLEMATFSP
+2091 SLEMTTFSP